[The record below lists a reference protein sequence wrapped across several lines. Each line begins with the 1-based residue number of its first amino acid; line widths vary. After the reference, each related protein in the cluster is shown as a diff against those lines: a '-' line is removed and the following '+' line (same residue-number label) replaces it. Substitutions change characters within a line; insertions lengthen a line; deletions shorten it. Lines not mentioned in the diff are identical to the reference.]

1 MPTPAPQDS
10 PRPTPQDTGAAPA
23 GREYPRVS
31 LRSWTQQM
39 DAYTG
44 PDTLLDFN
52 QVDNVCI
59 DLTEANSS
67 GQAQLL
73 MQRPTRLS
81 TMIHHDSPA
90 YDRAVRSARALRT
103 KIHELSVGHG
113 LDAAYLAAGTASW
126 LADPVV
132 DGLRR
137 FIAPVL
143 LAPVSVK
150 LRPDHKDFEL
160 HIVGPAHLNPALV
173 RRLREDHGV
182 ELATAEMSR
191 LAYGTRKL
199 DPAPVLE
206 TLRQLGADV
215 PGMHVEHQ
223 LVVSTF
229 ADLHDRPADEH
240 VVARTQLVADL
251 ARLKNPEVGK
261 LPVARALDNRAPAR
275 DRRDPAD
282 ELLLTDLDANQQEVV
297 DLAEQGES
305 FVVGTPVGTA
315 AVDTVVST
323 VGALVHR
330 GRSVLVLGES
340 RTTLAAFTRAWNRT
354 GLDSLVLPLG
364 SHLSPDD
371 VAERL
376 VRAVARNE
384 RAEQPQTEQIREVLQ
399 RSREQLRVH
408 EESLHALRPRWQ
420 ASPYEAMQAL
430 AELTAREPGPQT
442 AVRFRRS
449 VLDAVS
455 HRGEVQRQLRRAAT
469 LGAFD
474 AGTLA
479 GPWHGAR
486 LVNDDEA
493 RQAHDLAKSLLLEL
507 TTLTT
512 AMRHVL
518 GVSGLRVG
526 TTVAEWEQQLELVID
541 VGDSLAYLT
550 PDIYDRPVTDL
561 IAATASASWRR
572 EHGIDL
578 SGLQRSRLRKAAK
591 EYIRPGVHLSDL
603 HAALVKVQSERERWR
618 RWATTLEQPAVSD
631 RAEETLR
638 THRRFREDL
647 EGLAIALE
655 GSATAARLENA
666 TVDELQQILDDLIND
681 EAHLTTLPERT
692 VLLDDLRARGLGE
705 FLEDLE
711 ARGVPAERVN
721 DELELAWWQSVL
733 EAMISG
739 DDFVAM
745 PDGSELRRVE
755 SAFRRADSAHI
766 ASAPAR
772 LEHGLATRWAH
783 DARRHPREARVLRDM
798 LRSGRVRTEEL
809 DRVQHLTPSLV
820 PVWTASPLVL
830 TATLGEEQ
838 EVDTVVVLDAESTPL
853 AATLPAIARA
863 RQVIAFGDRHAGGPQ
878 PFTVAPHI
886 AAREV
891 PQPVAEIDSAY
902 EALSRVV
909 DSRSLTSVR
918 RPLDPR
924 LFRYL
929 NDAFYD
935 GALTRVPYASELMG
949 ATTGMSAEYVV
960 DGVGVLTAGSE
971 GVQAPAAE
979 VQRTVDLVFAHAA
992 RHPERSLAVVTASA
1006 MHAARVAQ
1014 AVQRRLRESGES
1026 AEFFAPG
1033 PESFRVVELHR
1044 AAGIERDTVIF
1055 SLGFGRTTSGRST
1068 PHLGALSERDGRQ
1081 AFVRGMTRS
1090 RRHTHIVTS
1099 IHPRDTEPRR
1109 LQYGAKDMY
1118 HMLEVLFGEETTSE
1132 RAVVTAEDTDAAP
1145 DALVGDLARRLRA
1158 AGATVHTGYAHAVDM
1173 AAHAEAESLSA
1184 GAVLQRSAPDAP
1196 VRIPVAM
1203 RSDGSQRSRALSVRE
1218 RSRLIPQ
1225 QLERAGWNYV
1235 SLWSV
1240 EVFTDPQTVAGLVQR
1255 YLGLV
1260 GPDRD
1265 GSGGVTRSVAA
1276 AGPVDRGATGTTPR
1290 GTTPRSTPDR
1300 DR

>member
-1 MPTPAPQDS
+1 MPTPQDS
-10 PRPTPQDTGAAPA
+10 PRPTPQDTDAMQGP
-23 GREYPRVS
+23 REHPRVS
-31 LRSWTQQM
+31 LRAWTQQM

-81 TMIHHDSPA
+81 TMIHQNTPA

-126 LADPVV
+126 LADPVA

-143 LAPVSVK
+143 LAPVTVK

-206 TLRQLGADV
+206 TLRQLAVEV

-229 ADLHDRPADEH
+229 ADLHERPADEH
-240 VVARTQLVADL
+240 VVARTRLVQDL
-251 ARLKNPEVGK
+251 ARLKNSEVGK
-261 LPVARALDNRAPAR
+261 LPVVHALTNDAPALDQ
-275 DRRDPAD
+275 RDPAD

-297 DLAEQGES
+297 DLAEQGKS

-340 RTTLAAFTRAWNRT
+340 RTTLAAFNRAWNRT

-384 RAEQPQTEQIREVLQ
+384 RTQEPHTEPIREALQ
-399 RSREQLRVH
+399 RTREQLRVH
-408 EESLHALRPRWQ
+408 EESLHTRRPRWQ

-430 AELTAREPGPQT
+430 AELTARDPGPQT
-442 AVRFRRS
+442 TVRFRRS

-455 HRGEVQRQLRRAAT
+455 HRGEVRRQLQRAAA

-474 AGTLA
+474 PATLA

-507 TTLTT
+507 TTLST

-526 TTVAEWEQQLELVID
+526 STIAEWEQQLELVID
-541 VGDSLAYLT
+541 VGNSLRHLT

-572 EHGIDL
+572 DHEIEL

-603 HAALVKVQSERERWR
+603 HAALVKVQSERDRWR
-618 RWATTLEQPAVSD
+618 QWATTLEQPAVSD

-655 GSATAARLENA
+655 GSVTAARLETA
-666 TVDELQQILDDLIND
+666 TVDELQVILDELIND
-681 EAHLTTLPERT
+681 EAHLSTLPERT
-692 VLLDDLRARGLGE
+692 VLLEDLRARGLGE
-705 FLEDLE
+705 FLADLE
-711 ARGVPAERVN
+711 SRGVPAEQVD

-745 PDGSELRRVE
+745 PDGSQLRRTE

-766 ASAPAR
+766 AAAPAR
-772 LEHGLATRWAH
+772 LEHELATRWAR
-783 DARRHPREARVLRDM
+783 DAKRFPREARTLRDM

-809 DRVQHLTPSLV
+809 DRVQRLTPSLV

-830 TATLGEEQ
+830 TATLGDEQ
-838 EVDTVVVLDAESTPL
+838 AVDAVVILDAESTPL
-853 AATLPAIARA
+853 AATLPAVVKAE
-863 RQVIAFGDRHAGGPQ
+863 QVIAFGDPHAGGPQ
-878 PFTVAPHI
+878 PFTVAPRVG
-886 AAREV
+886 AQDT
-891 PQPVAEIDSAY
+891 PQPVTEVDSAF
-902 EALSRVV
+902 ETLSRVV

-918 RPLDPR
+918 RPMDPR
-924 LFRYL
+924 LFSYL
-929 NDAFYD
+929 NEAFYD

-949 ATTGMSAEYVV
+949 ATTGLSAEYVV

-1033 PESFRVVELHR
+1033 HESFRVVELHR

-1068 PHLGALSERDGRQ
+1068 PQLGSLSERDGRQ

-1099 IHPRDTEPRR
+1099 IHPKDTELRR
-1109 LQYGAKDMY
+1109 LQHGAKDMY

-1132 RAVVTAEDTDAAP
+1132 RAPAPVDDPGAAT
-1145 DALVGDLARRLRA
+1145 DALVADLARRLRA

-1173 AAHAEAESLSA
+1173 AAHADAESLSA
-1184 GAVLQRSAPDAP
+1184 GAVLHRGDDDAP
-1196 VRIPVAM
+1196 VRIPVALQ
-1203 RSDGSQRSRALSVRE
+1203 SDGSDRSRALSVRE

-1225 QLERAGWNYV
+1225 HLERAGWNYV

-1255 YLGLV
+1255 YLGLP
-1260 GPDRD
+1260 GGEA
-1265 GSGGVTRSVAA
+1265 GSAA
-1276 AGPVDRGATGTTPR
+1276 AQAPGAGQGSADRVG
-1290 GTTPRSTPDR
+1290 
-1300 DR
+1300 

>member
-1 MPTPAPQDS
+1 MPTPQDS
-10 PRPTPQDTGAAPA
+10 PRPTPQDTDAMQGP
-23 GREYPRVS
+23 REHPRVS
-31 LRSWTQQM
+31 LRAWTQQM

-81 TMIHHDSPA
+81 TMIHQNTPA

-126 LADPVV
+126 LADPVA

-143 LAPVSVK
+143 LAPVTVK

-206 TLRQLGADV
+206 TLRQLAVEV

-229 ADLHDRPADEH
+229 ADLHERPADEH
-240 VVARTQLVADL
+240 VVARTRLVQDL
-251 ARLKNPEVGK
+251 ARLKNSEVGK
-261 LPVARALDNRAPAR
+261 LPVVHALTNDAPALDQ
-275 DRRDPAD
+275 RDPAD

-297 DLAEQGES
+297 DLAEQGKT

-340 RTTLAAFTRAWNRT
+340 RTTLAAFNRAWNRT

-384 RAEQPQTEQIREVLQ
+384 RTQEPHTEPIREALQ
-399 RSREQLRVH
+399 RTREQLRVH
-408 EESLHALRPRWQ
+408 EESLHTRRPRWQ

-430 AELTAREPGPQT
+430 AELTARDPGPQT
-442 AVRFRRS
+442 TVRFRRS

-455 HRGEVQRQLRRAAT
+455 HRGEVRRQLQRAAA

-474 AGTLA
+474 PATLA

-507 TTLTT
+507 TTLST

-526 TTVAEWEQQLELVID
+526 STIAEWEQQLELVID
-541 VGDSLAYLT
+541 VGNSLRHLT

-572 EHGIDL
+572 DHEIEL

-603 HAALVKVQSERERWR
+603 HAALVKVQSERDRWR
-618 RWATTLEQPAVSD
+618 QWATTLEQPAVSD

-655 GSATAARLENA
+655 GSVTAARLETA
-666 TVDELQQILDDLIND
+666 TVDELQVILDELIND
-681 EAHLTTLPERT
+681 EAHLSTLPERT
-692 VLLDDLRARGLGE
+692 VLLEDLRARGLGE
-705 FLEDLE
+705 FLADLE
-711 ARGVPAERVN
+711 SRGVPAEQVD

-745 PDGSELRRVE
+745 PDGSQLRRTE

-766 ASAPAR
+766 AAAPAR
-772 LEHGLATRWAH
+772 LEHELATRWAR
-783 DARRHPREARVLRDM
+783 DAKRFPREARTLRDM

-809 DRVQHLTPSLV
+809 DRVQRLTPSLV

-830 TATLGEEQ
+830 TATLGDEQ
-838 EVDTVVVLDAESTPL
+838 AVDAVVILDAESTPL
-853 AATLPAIARA
+853 AATLPAVVKAE
-863 RQVIAFGDRHAGGPQ
+863 QVIAFGDPHAGGPQ
-878 PFTVAPHI
+878 PFTVAPRVS
-886 AAREV
+886 ARDT
-891 PQPVAEIDSAY
+891 PQPVTEVDSAF
-902 EALSRVV
+902 ETLSRVV

-918 RPLDPR
+918 RPMDPR
-924 LFRYL
+924 LFSYL
-929 NDAFYD
+929 NEAFYD

-949 ATTGMSAEYVV
+949 ATTGLSAEYVV

-1033 PESFRVVELHR
+1033 HESFRVVELHR

-1068 PHLGALSERDGRQ
+1068 PQLGSLSERDGRQ

-1099 IHPRDTEPRR
+1099 IHPKDTELRR
-1109 LQYGAKDMY
+1109 LQHGAKDMY

-1132 RAVVTAEDTDAAP
+1132 RAPAPVDDPGAAT
-1145 DALVGDLARRLRA
+1145 DALVADLARRLRA

-1173 AAHAEAESLSA
+1173 AAHADAESLSA
-1184 GAVLQRSAPDAP
+1184 GAVLHRGDDDAP
-1196 VRIPVAM
+1196 VRIPVALQ
-1203 RSDGSQRSRALSVRE
+1203 SDGSDRSRALSVRE

-1225 QLERAGWNYV
+1225 HLERAGWNYV

-1255 YLGLV
+1255 YLGL
-1260 GPDRD
+1260 
-1265 GSGGVTRSVAA
+1265 SGGVAGAA
-1276 AGPVDRGATGTTPR
+1276 AAPAPGAGQGSADRVG
-1290 GTTPRSTPDR
+1290 
-1300 DR
+1300 

>member
-1 MPTPAPQDS
+1 MPTPQDS
-10 PRPTPQDTGAAPA
+10 PRPTPQDTDAMQGP
-23 GREYPRVS
+23 REHPRVS
-31 LRSWTQQM
+31 LRAWTQQM

-81 TMIHHDSPA
+81 TMIHQNTPA

-126 LADPVV
+126 LADPVA

-143 LAPVSVK
+143 LAPVTVK

-206 TLRQLGADV
+206 TLRQLAVEV

-229 ADLHDRPADEH
+229 ADLHERPADEH
-240 VVARTQLVADL
+240 VVARTRLVQDL
-251 ARLKNPEVGK
+251 ARLKNSEVGK
-261 LPVARALDNRAPAR
+261 LPVVHALTNDAPALDQ
-275 DRRDPAD
+275 RDPAD

-297 DLAEQGES
+297 DLAEQGKS

-340 RTTLAAFTRAWNRT
+340 RTTLAAFNRAWNRT

-384 RAEQPQTEQIREVLQ
+384 RTQEPHTEPIREALQ
-399 RSREQLRVH
+399 RTREQLRVH
-408 EESLHALRPRWQ
+408 EESLHTRRPRWQ

-430 AELTAREPGPQT
+430 AELTARDPGPQT
-442 AVRFRRS
+442 TVRFRRS

-455 HRGEVQRQLRRAAT
+455 HRGEVRRQLQRAAA

-474 AGTLA
+474 PATLA

-507 TTLTT
+507 TTLST

-526 TTVAEWEQQLELVID
+526 STIAEWEQQLELVID
-541 VGDSLAYLT
+541 VGNSLRHLT

-572 EHGIDL
+572 DHEIEL

-603 HAALVKVQSERERWR
+603 HAALVKVQSERDRWR
-618 RWATTLEQPAVSD
+618 QWATTLEQPAVSD

-655 GSATAARLENA
+655 GSVTAARLETA
-666 TVDELQQILDDLIND
+666 TVDELQVILDELIND
-681 EAHLTTLPERT
+681 EAHLSTLPERT
-692 VLLDDLRARGLGE
+692 VLLEDLRARGLGE
-705 FLEDLE
+705 FLADLE
-711 ARGVPAERVN
+711 SRGVPAEQVD

-745 PDGSELRRVE
+745 PDGSQLRRTE

-766 ASAPAR
+766 AAAPAR
-772 LEHGLATRWAH
+772 LEHELATRWAR
-783 DARRHPREARVLRDM
+783 DAKRFPREARTLRDM

-809 DRVQHLTPSLV
+809 DRVQRLTPSLV

-830 TATLGEEQ
+830 TATLGDEQ
-838 EVDTVVVLDAESTPL
+838 AVDAVVILDAESTPL
-853 AATLPAIARA
+853 AATLPAVVKAE
-863 RQVIAFGDRHAGGPQ
+863 QVIAFGDPHAGGPQ
-878 PFTVAPHI
+878 PFTVAPRVS
-886 AAREV
+886 ARDT
-891 PQPVAEIDSAY
+891 PQPVTEVDSAF
-902 EALSRVV
+902 ETLSRVV

-918 RPLDPR
+918 RPMDPR
-924 LFRYL
+924 LFSYL
-929 NDAFYD
+929 NEAFYD

-949 ATTGMSAEYVV
+949 ATTGLSAEYVV

-1033 PESFRVVELHR
+1033 HESFRVVELHR

-1068 PHLGALSERDGRQ
+1068 PQLGSLSERDGRQ

-1099 IHPRDTEPRR
+1099 IHPKDTELRR
-1109 LQYGAKDMY
+1109 LQHGAKDMY

-1132 RAVVTAEDTDAAP
+1132 RAPAPVDDPGAAT
-1145 DALVGDLARRLRA
+1145 DALVADLARRLRA

-1173 AAHAEAESLSA
+1173 AAHADAESLSA
-1184 GAVLQRSAPDAP
+1184 GAVLHRGDDDAP
-1196 VRIPVAM
+1196 VRIPVALQ
-1203 RSDGSQRSRALSVRE
+1203 SDGSDRSRALSVRE
-1218 RSRLIPQ
+1218 RFRLIPQ
-1225 QLERAGWNYV
+1225 HLERAGWNYV

-1255 YLGLV
+1255 YLGL
-1260 GPDRD
+1260 
-1265 GSGGVTRSVAA
+1265 SGGVAGAA
-1276 AGPVDRGATGTTPR
+1276 AAPAPGAGQGSADRVG
-1290 GTTPRSTPDR
+1290 
-1300 DR
+1300 

>member
-1 MPTPAPQDS
+1 MPTPQDS
-10 PRPTPQDTGAAPA
+10 PRPTPQDTDAMQGP
-23 GREYPRVS
+23 REHPRVS
-31 LRSWTQQM
+31 LRAWTQQM

-81 TMIHHDSPA
+81 TMIHQNTPA

-126 LADPVV
+126 LADPVA

-143 LAPVSVK
+143 LAPVTVK

-206 TLRQLGADV
+206 TLRQLAVEV

-229 ADLHDRPADEH
+229 ADLHERPADEH
-240 VVARTQLVADL
+240 VVARTRLVQDL
-251 ARLKNPEVGK
+251 ARLKNSEVGK
-261 LPVARALDNRAPAR
+261 LPVVHTLTNDAPALDQ
-275 DRRDPAD
+275 RDPAD

-297 DLAEQGES
+297 DLAEQGKS

-340 RTTLAAFTRAWNRT
+340 RTTLAAFNRAWNRT

-384 RAEQPQTEQIREVLQ
+384 RTQEPHTEPIREALQ
-399 RSREQLRVH
+399 RTREQLRVH
-408 EESLHALRPRWQ
+408 EESLHTRRPRWQ

-430 AELTAREPGPQT
+430 AELTARDPGPQT
-442 AVRFRRS
+442 TVRFRRS

-455 HRGEVQRQLRRAAT
+455 HRGEVRRQLQRAAA

-474 AGTLA
+474 PATLA

-507 TTLTT
+507 TTLST

-526 TTVAEWEQQLELVID
+526 STIAEWEQQLELVID
-541 VGDSLAYLT
+541 VGNSLRHLT

-572 EHGIDL
+572 DHEIEL

-603 HAALVKVQSERERWR
+603 HAALVKVQSERDRWR
-618 RWATTLEQPAVSD
+618 QWATTLEQPAVSD

-655 GSATAARLENA
+655 GSVTAARLETA
-666 TVDELQQILDDLIND
+666 TVDELQVILDELIND
-681 EAHLTTLPERT
+681 EAHLSTLPERT
-692 VLLDDLRARGLGE
+692 VLLEDLRARGLGE
-705 FLEDLE
+705 FLADLE
-711 ARGVPAERVN
+711 SRGVPAEQVD

-745 PDGSELRRVE
+745 PDGSQLRRTE

-766 ASAPAR
+766 AAAPAR
-772 LEHGLATRWAH
+772 LEHELATRWAR
-783 DARRHPREARVLRDM
+783 DAKRFPREARTLRDM
-798 LRSGRVRTEEL
+798 LRSGRARTEEL
-809 DRVQHLTPSLV
+809 DRVQRLTPSLV

-830 TATLGEEQ
+830 TATLGDEQ
-838 EVDTVVVLDAESTPL
+838 AVDAVVILDAESTPL
-853 AATLPAIARA
+853 AATLPAVVKAE
-863 RQVIAFGDRHAGGPQ
+863 QVIAFGDPHAGGPQ
-878 PFTVAPHI
+878 PFTVAPRVS
-886 AAREV
+886 ARDT
-891 PQPVAEIDSAY
+891 PQPVTEVDSAF
-902 EALSRVV
+902 ETLSRVV

-918 RPLDPR
+918 RPMDPR
-924 LFRYL
+924 LFSYL
-929 NDAFYD
+929 NEAFYD

-949 ATTGMSAEYVV
+949 ATTGLSAEYVV

-1033 PESFRVVELHR
+1033 HESFRVVELHR

-1068 PHLGALSERDGRQ
+1068 PQLGSLSERDGRQ

-1099 IHPRDTEPRR
+1099 IHPKDTELRR
-1109 LQYGAKDMY
+1109 LQHGAKDMY

-1132 RAVVTAEDTDAAP
+1132 RAPAPVDDPGAAT
-1145 DALVGDLARRLRA
+1145 DALVADLARRLRA

-1173 AAHAEAESLSA
+1173 AAHADAESLSA
-1184 GAVLQRSAPDAP
+1184 GAVLHRGDDDAP
-1196 VRIPVAM
+1196 VRIPVALQ
-1203 RSDGSQRSRALSVRE
+1203 SDGSDRSRALSVRE

-1225 QLERAGWNYV
+1225 HLERAGWNYV

-1255 YLGLV
+1255 YLGLP
-1260 GPDRD
+1260 GGEA
-1265 GSGGVTRSVAA
+1265 GSAA
-1276 AGPVDRGATGTTPR
+1276 AQAPGAGQGSADRVG
-1290 GTTPRSTPDR
+1290 
-1300 DR
+1300 

>member
-1 MPTPAPQDS
+1 MQG
-10 PRPTPQDTGAAPA
+10 PR
-23 GREYPRVS
+23 EHPRVS
-31 LRSWTQQM
+31 LRAWTQQM

-81 TMIHHDSPA
+81 TMIHQNTPA

-126 LADPVV
+126 LADPVA

-143 LAPVSVK
+143 LAPVTVK

-206 TLRQLGADV
+206 TLRQLAVEV

-229 ADLHDRPADEH
+229 ADLHERPADEH
-240 VVARTQLVADL
+240 VVARTRLVQDL
-251 ARLKNPEVGK
+251 ARLKNSEVGK
-261 LPVARALDNRAPAR
+261 LPVVHALTNDAPALDQ
-275 DRRDPAD
+275 RDPAD

-297 DLAEQGES
+297 DLAEQGKS

-340 RTTLAAFTRAWNRT
+340 RTTLAAFNRAWNRT

-384 RAEQPQTEQIREVLQ
+384 RTQEPHTEPIREALQ
-399 RSREQLRVH
+399 RTREQLRVH
-408 EESLHALRPRWQ
+408 EESLHTRRPRWQ

-430 AELTAREPGPQT
+430 AELTARDPGPQT
-442 AVRFRRS
+442 TVRFRRS

-455 HRGEVQRQLRRAAT
+455 HRGEVRRQLQRAAA

-474 AGTLA
+474 PATLA

-507 TTLTT
+507 TTLST

-526 TTVAEWEQQLELVID
+526 STIAEWEQQLELVID
-541 VGDSLAYLT
+541 VGNSLRHLT

-572 EHGIDL
+572 DHEIEL

-603 HAALVKVQSERERWR
+603 HAALVKVQSERDRWR
-618 RWATTLEQPAVSD
+618 QWATTLEQPAVSD

-655 GSATAARLENA
+655 GSVTAARLETA
-666 TVDELQQILDDLIND
+666 TVDELQVILDELIND
-681 EAHLTTLPERT
+681 EAHLSTLPERT
-692 VLLDDLRARGLGE
+692 VLLEDLRARGLGE
-705 FLEDLE
+705 FLADLE
-711 ARGVPAERVN
+711 SRGVPAEQVD

-745 PDGSELRRVE
+745 PDGSQLRRTE

-766 ASAPAR
+766 AAAPAR
-772 LEHGLATRWAH
+772 LEHELATRWAR
-783 DARRHPREARVLRDM
+783 DAKRFPREARTLRDM
-798 LRSGRVRTEEL
+798 LRSGRARTEEL
-809 DRVQHLTPSLV
+809 DRVQRLTPSLV

-830 TATLGEEQ
+830 TATLGDEQ
-838 EVDTVVVLDAESTPL
+838 AVDAVVILDAESTPL
-853 AATLPAIARA
+853 AATLPAVVKAE
-863 RQVIAFGDRHAGGPQ
+863 QVIAFGDPHAGGPQ
-878 PFTVAPHI
+878 PFTVAPRVS
-886 AAREV
+886 ARDT
-891 PQPVAEIDSAY
+891 PQPVTEVDSAF
-902 EALSRVV
+902 ETLSRVV

-918 RPLDPR
+918 RPMDPR
-924 LFRYL
+924 LFSYL
-929 NDAFYD
+929 NEAFYD

-949 ATTGMSAEYVV
+949 ATTGLSAEYVV

-1033 PESFRVVELHR
+1033 HESFRVVELHR

-1068 PHLGALSERDGRQ
+1068 PQLGSLSERDGRQ

-1099 IHPRDTEPRR
+1099 IHPKDTELRR
-1109 LQYGAKDMY
+1109 LQHGAKDMY

-1132 RAVVTAEDTDAAP
+1132 RAPAPVDDPGAAT
-1145 DALVGDLARRLRA
+1145 DALVADLARRLRA

-1173 AAHAEAESLSA
+1173 AAHADAESLSA
-1184 GAVLQRSAPDAP
+1184 GAVLHRGDDDAP
-1196 VRIPVAM
+1196 VRIPVALQ
-1203 RSDGSQRSRALSVRE
+1203 SDGSDRSRALSVRE

-1225 QLERAGWNYV
+1225 HLERAGWNYV

-1255 YLGLV
+1255 YLGL
-1260 GPDRD
+1260 
-1265 GSGGVTRSVAA
+1265 SGGVAGAA
-1276 AGPVDRGATGTTPR
+1276 AAPAPGAGQGSADRVG
-1290 GTTPRSTPDR
+1290 
-1300 DR
+1300 

>member
-1 MPTPAPQDS
+1 MPTPQDS
-10 PRPTPQDTGAAPA
+10 PRPTPQDTDATPGPQ
-23 GREYPRVS
+23 EHPRVS
-31 LRSWTQQM
+31 LRAWAQQM

-81 TMIHHDSPA
+81 TMIHQNTPA

-126 LADPVV
+126 LADPVA

-143 LAPVSVK
+143 LAPVTVK

-206 TLRQLGADV
+206 TLRQLAVEV

-229 ADLHDRPADEH
+229 ADLHERPADEH
-240 VVARTQLVADL
+240 VVARTRLVQDL
-251 ARLKNPEVGK
+251 ARLKNSEVGK
-261 LPVARALDNRAPAR
+261 LPVVHALTNDAPALDQ
-275 DRRDPAD
+275 RDPAD

-297 DLAEQGES
+297 DLAEQGKS

-340 RTTLAAFTRAWNRT
+340 RTTLAAFNRAWNRT

-384 RAEQPQTEQIREVLQ
+384 RTQEPHTEPIREALQ
-399 RSREQLRVH
+399 RTREQLRVH
-408 EESLHALRPRWQ
+408 EESLHTRRPRWQ

-430 AELTAREPGPQT
+430 AELTARDPGPQT
-442 AVRFRRS
+442 TVRFRRS

-455 HRGEVQRQLRRAAT
+455 HRGEVRRQLQRAAA

-474 AGTLA
+474 PATLA

-507 TTLTT
+507 TTLST

-526 TTVAEWEQQLELVID
+526 STIAEWEQQLELVID
-541 VGDSLAYLT
+541 VGNSLRHLT

-572 EHGIDL
+572 DHEISL

-603 HAALVKVQSERERWR
+603 HAALVKVQSERDRWR
-618 RWATTLEQPAVSD
+618 QWATTLEQPAVSD

-655 GSATAARLENA
+655 GSVTAARLETA
-666 TVDELQQILDDLIND
+666 TVDELQVILDELIND
-681 EAHLTTLPERT
+681 EAHLSTLPERT
-692 VLLDDLRARGLGE
+692 VLLEDLRARGLGE
-705 FLEDLE
+705 FLADLE
-711 ARGVPAERVN
+711 SRGVPAEQVD

-745 PDGSELRRVE
+745 PDGSQLRRTE

-766 ASAPAR
+766 AAAPAR
-772 LEHGLATRWAH
+772 LEHELATRWAR
-783 DARRHPREARVLRDM
+783 DAKRFPREARTLRDM
-798 LRSGRVRTEEL
+798 LRSGRARTEEL
-809 DRVQHLTPSLV
+809 DRVQRLTPSLV

-830 TATLGEEQ
+830 TATLGDEQ
-838 EVDTVVVLDAESTPL
+838 AVDAVVILDAESTPL
-853 AATLPAIARA
+853 AATLPAVVKAE
-863 RQVIAFGDRHAGGPQ
+863 QVIAFGDPHAGGPQ
-878 PFTVAPHI
+878 LFTVAPRVS
-886 AAREV
+886 ARDT
-891 PQPVAEIDSAY
+891 PQPVTEVDSAF
-902 EALSRVV
+902 ETLSRVV

-918 RPLDPR
+918 RPMDPR
-924 LFRYL
+924 LFSYL
-929 NDAFYD
+929 NEAFYD

-949 ATTGMSAEYVV
+949 ATTGLSAEYVV

-1033 PESFRVVELHR
+1033 HESFRVVELHR

-1068 PHLGALSERDGRQ
+1068 PQLGSLSERDGRQ

-1099 IHPRDTEPRR
+1099 IHPKDTELRR
-1109 LQYGAKDMY
+1109 LQHGAKDMY

-1132 RAVVTAEDTDAAP
+1132 RAPAPVDDPGDAT
-1145 DALVGDLARRLRA
+1145 DALVADLARRLRA

-1173 AAHAEAESLSA
+1173 AAHADAESLSA
-1184 GAVLQRSAPDAP
+1184 GAVLHRGDDDAP
-1196 VRIPVAM
+1196 VRIPVALQ
-1203 RSDGSQRSRALSVRE
+1203 SDGSDRSRALSVRE

-1225 QLERAGWNYV
+1225 HLERAGWNYV

-1255 YLGLV
+1255 YLGL
-1260 GPDRD
+1260 
-1265 GSGGVTRSVAA
+1265 SGGVAGAA
-1276 AGPVDRGATGTTPR
+1276 AAPAPGAGQGSADRVG
-1290 GTTPRSTPDR
+1290 
-1300 DR
+1300 

>member
-1 MPTPAPQDS
+1 MPTPQDS
-10 PRPTPQDTGAAPA
+10 PRPTPQDTDAAQGP
-23 GREYPRVS
+23 REHPRVS
-31 LRSWTQQM
+31 LRAWTQQM

-81 TMIHHDSPA
+81 TMIHQNTPA

-126 LADPVV
+126 LADPVA

-143 LAPVSVK
+143 LAPVTVK

-206 TLRQLGADV
+206 TLRQLAVEV

-229 ADLHDRPADEH
+229 ADLHERPADEH
-240 VVARTQLVADL
+240 VVARTRLVQDL
-251 ARLKNPEVGK
+251 ARLKNSEVGK
-261 LPVARALDNRAPAR
+261 LPVVHALTNDAPALDQ
-275 DRRDPAD
+275 RDPAD

-297 DLAEQGES
+297 DLAEQGKS

-340 RTTLAAFTRAWNRT
+340 RTTLAAFNRAWNRT

-384 RAEQPQTEQIREVLQ
+384 RTQEPHTEPIREALQ
-399 RSREQLRVH
+399 RTREQLRVH
-408 EESLHALRPRWQ
+408 EESLHTRRPRWQ

-430 AELTAREPGPQT
+430 AELTARDPGPQT
-442 AVRFRRS
+442 TVRFRRS

-455 HRGEVQRQLRRAAT
+455 HRGEVRRQLQRAAA

-474 AGTLA
+474 PATLA

-507 TTLTT
+507 TTLST

-526 TTVAEWEQQLELVID
+526 STIAEWEQQLELVID
-541 VGDSLAYLT
+541 VGNSLRHLT

-572 EHGIDL
+572 DHEIEL

-603 HAALVKVQSERERWR
+603 HAALVKVQSERDRWR
-618 RWATTLEQPAVSD
+618 QWATTLEQPAVSD

-655 GSATAARLENA
+655 GSVTAARLETA
-666 TVDELQQILDDLIND
+666 TVDELQVILDELIND
-681 EAHLTTLPERT
+681 EAHLSTLPERT
-692 VLLDDLRARGLGE
+692 VLLEDLRARGLGE
-705 FLEDLE
+705 FLADLE
-711 ARGVPAERVN
+711 SRGVPAEQVD

-745 PDGSELRRVE
+745 PDGSQLRRTE

-766 ASAPAR
+766 AAAPAR
-772 LEHGLATRWAH
+772 LEHELATRWAR
-783 DARRHPREARVLRDM
+783 DAKRFPREARTLRDM

-809 DRVQHLTPSLV
+809 DRVQRLTPSLV

-830 TATLGEEQ
+830 TATLGDEQ
-838 EVDTVVVLDAESTPL
+838 AVDAVVILDAESTPL
-853 AATLPAIARA
+853 AATLPAVVKAE
-863 RQVIAFGDRHAGGPQ
+863 QVIAFGDPHAGGPQ
-878 PFTVAPHI
+878 PFTVAPRVS
-886 AAREV
+886 ARDT
-891 PQPVAEIDSAY
+891 PQPVTEVDSAF
-902 EALSRVV
+902 ETLSRVV

-918 RPLDPR
+918 RPMDPR
-924 LFRYL
+924 LFSYL
-929 NDAFYD
+929 NEAFYD

-949 ATTGMSAEYVV
+949 ATTGLSAEYVV

-1033 PESFRVVELHR
+1033 HESFRVVELHR

-1068 PHLGALSERDGRQ
+1068 PQLGSLSERDGRQ

-1099 IHPRDTEPRR
+1099 IHPKDTELRR
-1109 LQYGAKDMY
+1109 LQHGAKDMY

-1132 RAVVTAEDTDAAP
+1132 RAPAPVDDPGAAT
-1145 DALVGDLARRLRA
+1145 DALVADLARRLRA

-1173 AAHAEAESLSA
+1173 AAHADAESLSA
-1184 GAVLQRSAPDAP
+1184 GAVLHRGDDDAP
-1196 VRIPVAM
+1196 VRIPVALQ
-1203 RSDGSQRSRALSVRE
+1203 SDGSDRSRALSVRE

-1225 QLERAGWNYV
+1225 HLERAGWNYV

-1255 YLGLV
+1255 YLGL
-1260 GPDRD
+1260 
-1265 GSGGVTRSVAA
+1265 SGGVAGAA
-1276 AGPVDRGATGTTPR
+1276 AAPAPGAGQGSADRVG
-1290 GTTPRSTPDR
+1290 
-1300 DR
+1300 

>member
-1 MPTPAPQDS
+1 MPTPQDS
-10 PRPTPQDTGAAPA
+10 PRPTPQDTDAMQGP
-23 GREYPRVS
+23 REHPRVS
-31 LRSWTQQM
+31 LRAWTQQM

-81 TMIHHDSPA
+81 TMIHQNTPA

-126 LADPVV
+126 LADPVA

-143 LAPVSVK
+143 LAPVTVK

-182 ELATAEMSR
+182 ELTTAEMSR

-206 TLRQLGADV
+206 TLRQLAVEV
-215 PGMHVEHQ
+215 PGMHLEHQ

-229 ADLHDRPADEH
+229 ADLHERPADEH
-240 VVARTQLVADL
+240 VVARTRLVQDL
-251 ARLKNPEVGK
+251 ARLKNSEVGK
-261 LPVARALDNRAPAR
+261 LPVVHTLTNDAPALDQ
-275 DRRDPAD
+275 RDPAD

-297 DLAEQGES
+297 DLAEQGKT

-340 RTTLAAFTRAWNRT
+340 RTTLAAFNRAWNRT

-384 RAEQPQTEQIREVLQ
+384 RTQEPHTEPIREALQ
-399 RSREQLRVH
+399 RTREQLRVH
-408 EESLHALRPRWQ
+408 EESLHTRRPRWQ

-430 AELTAREPGPQT
+430 AELTARDPGPQT
-442 AVRFRRS
+442 TVRFRRS

-455 HRGEVQRQLRRAAT
+455 HRGEVRRQLQRAAA

-474 AGTLA
+474 PATLA

-507 TTLTT
+507 TTLST

-526 TTVAEWEQQLELVID
+526 STIAEWEQQLELVID
-541 VGDSLAYLT
+541 VGNSLRHLT

-572 EHGIDL
+572 DHEIEL

-603 HAALVKVQSERERWR
+603 HAALVKVQSERDRWR
-618 RWATTLEQPAVSD
+618 QWATTLEQPAVSD

-655 GSATAARLENA
+655 GSVTAARLETA
-666 TVDELQQILDDLIND
+666 TVDELQVILDELIND
-681 EAHLTTLPERT
+681 EAHLSTLPERT
-692 VLLDDLRARGLGE
+692 VLLEDLRARGLGE
-705 FLEDLE
+705 FLADLE
-711 ARGVPAERVN
+711 SRGVPAEQVD

-745 PDGSELRRVE
+745 PDGSQLRRTE

-766 ASAPAR
+766 AAAPAR
-772 LEHGLATRWAH
+772 LEHELATRWAR
-783 DARRHPREARVLRDM
+783 DAKRFPREARTLRDM

-809 DRVQHLTPSLV
+809 DRVQRLTPSLV

-830 TATLGEEQ
+830 TATLGDEQ
-838 EVDTVVVLDAESTPL
+838 AVDAVVILDAESTPL
-853 AATLPAIARA
+853 AATLPAVVKAE
-863 RQVIAFGDRHAGGPQ
+863 QVIAFGDPHAGGPQ
-878 PFTVAPHI
+878 PFTVAPRVS
-886 AAREV
+886 ARDT
-891 PQPVAEIDSAY
+891 PQPVTEVDSAF
-902 EALSRVV
+902 ETLSRVV

-918 RPLDPR
+918 RPMDPR
-924 LFRYL
+924 LFSYL
-929 NDAFYD
+929 NEAFYD

-949 ATTGMSAEYVV
+949 ATTGLSAEYVV

-1033 PESFRVVELHR
+1033 HESFRVVELHR

-1068 PHLGALSERDGRQ
+1068 PQLGSLSERDGRQ

-1099 IHPRDTEPRR
+1099 IHPKDTELRR
-1109 LQYGAKDMY
+1109 LQHGAKDMY

-1132 RAVVTAEDTDAAP
+1132 RAPAPVDDPGAAT
-1145 DALVGDLARRLRA
+1145 DALVADLARRLRA

-1173 AAHAEAESLSA
+1173 AAHADAESLSA
-1184 GAVLQRSAPDAP
+1184 GAVLHRGDDDAP
-1196 VRIPVAM
+1196 VRIPVALQ
-1203 RSDGSQRSRALSVRE
+1203 SDGSDRSRALSVRE

-1225 QLERAGWNYV
+1225 HLERAGWNYV

-1255 YLGLV
+1255 YLGLP
-1260 GPDRD
+1260 GGEA
-1265 GSGGVTRSVAA
+1265 GSAA
-1276 AGPVDRGATGTTPR
+1276 AQAPGAGQGSADRVG
-1290 GTTPRSTPDR
+1290 
-1300 DR
+1300 

>member
-1 MPTPAPQDS
+1 MPTPQDS
-10 PRPTPQDTGAAPA
+10 PRPTPQDTDAMQGP
-23 GREYPRVS
+23 REHPRVS
-31 LRSWTQQM
+31 LRAWTQQM

-81 TMIHHDSPA
+81 TMIHQNTPA

-126 LADPVV
+126 LADPVA

-143 LAPVSVK
+143 LAPVTVK

-206 TLRQLGADV
+206 TLRQLAVEV

-229 ADLHDRPADEH
+229 ADLHERPADEH
-240 VVARTQLVADL
+240 VVARTRLVQDL
-251 ARLKNPEVGK
+251 ARLKNSEVGK
-261 LPVARALDNRAPAR
+261 LPVVHALTNDAPALDQ
-275 DRRDPAD
+275 RDPAD

-297 DLAEQGES
+297 DLAEQGKS

-340 RTTLAAFTRAWNRT
+340 RTTLAAFNRAWNRT

-384 RAEQPQTEQIREVLQ
+384 RTQEPHTEPIREALQ
-399 RSREQLRVH
+399 RTREQLRVH
-408 EESLHALRPRWQ
+408 EESLHTRRPRWQ

-430 AELTAREPGPQT
+430 AELTARDPGPQT
-442 AVRFRRS
+442 TVRFRRS

-455 HRGEVQRQLRRAAT
+455 HRGEVRRQLQRAAA

-474 AGTLA
+474 PATLA

-507 TTLTT
+507 TTLST

-526 TTVAEWEQQLELVID
+526 STIAEWEQQLELVID
-541 VGDSLAYLT
+541 VGNSLRHLT

-572 EHGIDL
+572 DHEIEL

-603 HAALVKVQSERERWR
+603 HAALVKVQSERDRWR
-618 RWATTLEQPAVSD
+618 QWATTLEQPAVSD

-655 GSATAARLENA
+655 GSVTAARLETA
-666 TVDELQQILDDLIND
+666 TVDELQVILDELIND
-681 EAHLTTLPERT
+681 EAHLSTLPERT
-692 VLLDDLRARGLGE
+692 VLLEDLRARGLGE
-705 FLEDLE
+705 FLADLE
-711 ARGVPAERVN
+711 SRGVPAEQVD

-745 PDGSELRRVE
+745 PDGSQLRRTE

-766 ASAPAR
+766 AAAPAR
-772 LEHGLATRWAH
+772 LEHELATRWAR
-783 DARRHPREARVLRDM
+783 DAKRFPREARTLRDM

-809 DRVQHLTPSLV
+809 DRVQRLTPSLV

-830 TATLGEEQ
+830 TATLGDEQ
-838 EVDTVVVLDAESTPL
+838 AVDAVVILDAESTPL
-853 AATLPAIARA
+853 AATLPAVVKAE
-863 RQVIAFGDRHAGGPQ
+863 QVIAFGDPHAGGPQ
-878 PFTVAPHI
+878 PFTVAPRVS
-886 AAREV
+886 ARDT
-891 PQPVAEIDSAY
+891 PQPVTEVDSAF
-902 EALSRVV
+902 ETLSRVV

-918 RPLDPR
+918 RPMDPR
-924 LFRYL
+924 LFSYL
-929 NDAFYD
+929 NEAFYD

-949 ATTGMSAEYVV
+949 ATTGLSAEYVV

-1033 PESFRVVELHR
+1033 HESFRVVELHR

-1068 PHLGALSERDGRQ
+1068 PQLGSLSERDGRQ

-1099 IHPRDTEPRR
+1099 IHPKDTELRR
-1109 LQYGAKDMY
+1109 LQHGAKDMY

-1132 RAVVTAEDTDAAP
+1132 RAPAPVDDPGAAT
-1145 DALVGDLARRLRA
+1145 DALVADLARRLRA

-1173 AAHAEAESLSA
+1173 AAHADAESLSA
-1184 GAVLQRSAPDAP
+1184 GAVLHRGDDDAP
-1196 VRIPVAM
+1196 VRIPVALQ
-1203 RSDGSQRSRALSVRE
+1203 SDGSDRSRALSVRE

-1225 QLERAGWNYV
+1225 HLERAGWNYV

-1255 YLGLV
+1255 YLGLP
-1260 GPDRD
+1260 GGEA
-1265 GSGGVTRSVAA
+1265 GSAA
-1276 AGPVDRGATGTTPR
+1276 AQAPGAGQGSADRVG
-1290 GTTPRSTPDR
+1290 
-1300 DR
+1300 

>member
-1 MPTPAPQDS
+1 MPTPQDS
-10 PRPTPQDTGAAPA
+10 PRPTPQDTDAMQGP
-23 GREYPRVS
+23 REHPRVS
-31 LRSWTQQM
+31 LRAWTQQM

-81 TMIHHDSPA
+81 TMIHQNTPA

-126 LADPVV
+126 LADPVA

-143 LAPVSVK
+143 LAPVTVK

-206 TLRQLGADV
+206 TLRQLAVEV

-229 ADLHDRPADEH
+229 ADLHERPADEH
-240 VVARTQLVADL
+240 VVARTRLVQDL
-251 ARLKNPEVGK
+251 ARLKNSEVGK
-261 LPVARALDNRAPAR
+261 LPVVHALTNDAPALDQ
-275 DRRDPAD
+275 RDPAD

-297 DLAEQGES
+297 DLAEQGKS

-340 RTTLAAFTRAWNRT
+340 RTTLAAFNRAWNRT

-384 RAEQPQTEQIREVLQ
+384 RTQEPHTEPIREALQ
-399 RSREQLRVH
+399 RTREQLRVH
-408 EESLHALRPRWQ
+408 EESLHTRRPRWQ

-430 AELTAREPGPQT
+430 AELTARDPGPQT
-442 AVRFRRS
+442 TVRFRRS

-455 HRGEVQRQLRRAAT
+455 HRGEVRRQLQRAAA

-474 AGTLA
+474 PATLA

-507 TTLTT
+507 TTLST

-526 TTVAEWEQQLELVID
+526 STIAEWEQQLELVID
-541 VGDSLAYLT
+541 VGNSLRHLT

-572 EHGIDL
+572 DHEIEL

-603 HAALVKVQSERERWR
+603 HAALVKVQSERDRWR
-618 RWATTLEQPAVSD
+618 QWATTLEQPAVSD

-655 GSATAARLENA
+655 GSVTAARLETA
-666 TVDELQQILDDLIND
+666 TVDELQVILDELIND
-681 EAHLTTLPERT
+681 EAHLSTLPERT
-692 VLLDDLRARGLGE
+692 VLLEDLRARGLGE
-705 FLEDLE
+705 FLADLE
-711 ARGVPAERVN
+711 SRGVPAEQVD

-745 PDGSELRRVE
+745 PDGSQLRRTE

-766 ASAPAR
+766 AAAPAR
-772 LEHGLATRWAH
+772 LEHELATRWAR
-783 DARRHPREARVLRDM
+783 DAKRFPREARTLRDM
-798 LRSGRVRTEEL
+798 LRSGRARTEEL
-809 DRVQHLTPSLV
+809 DRVQRLTPSLV

-830 TATLGEEQ
+830 TATLGDEQ
-838 EVDTVVVLDAESTPL
+838 AVDAVVILDAESTPL
-853 AATLPAIARA
+853 AATLPAVVKAE
-863 RQVIAFGDRHAGGPQ
+863 QVIAFGDPHAGGPQ
-878 PFTVAPHI
+878 PFTVAPRVS
-886 AAREV
+886 ARDT
-891 PQPVAEIDSAY
+891 PQPVTEVDSAF
-902 EALSRVV
+902 ETLSRVV

-918 RPLDPR
+918 RPMDPR
-924 LFRYL
+924 LFSYL
-929 NDAFYD
+929 NEAFYD

-949 ATTGMSAEYVV
+949 ATTGLSAEYVV

-1033 PESFRVVELHR
+1033 HESFRVVELHR

-1068 PHLGALSERDGRQ
+1068 PQLGSLSERDGRQ

-1099 IHPRDTEPRR
+1099 IHPKDTELRR
-1109 LQYGAKDMY
+1109 LQHGAKDMY

-1132 RAVVTAEDTDAAP
+1132 RAPAPVDDPGDAT
-1145 DALVGDLARRLRA
+1145 DALVADLARRLRA

-1173 AAHAEAESLSA
+1173 AAHADAESLSA
-1184 GAVLQRSAPDAP
+1184 GAVLHRGDDDAP
-1196 VRIPVAM
+1196 VRIPVALQ
-1203 RSDGSQRSRALSVRE
+1203 SDGSDRSRALSVRE

-1225 QLERAGWNYV
+1225 HLERAGWNYV

-1255 YLGLV
+1255 YLGL
-1260 GPDRD
+1260 
-1265 GSGGVTRSVAA
+1265 SGGVAGAA
-1276 AGPVDRGATGTTPR
+1276 AAPAPGAGQGSADRVG
-1290 GTTPRSTPDR
+1290 
-1300 DR
+1300 

>member
-1 MPTPAPQDS
+1 MPTPQDS
-10 PRPTPQDTGAAPA
+10 PRPTPQDTDATPGPQ
-23 GREYPRVS
+23 EHPRVS
-31 LRSWTQQM
+31 LRAWTQQM

-81 TMIHHDSPA
+81 TMIHQNTPA

-126 LADPVV
+126 LADPVA

-143 LAPVSVK
+143 LAPVTVK

-206 TLRQLGADV
+206 TLRQLAVEV

-229 ADLHDRPADEH
+229 ADLHERPADEH
-240 VVARTQLVADL
+240 VVARTRLVQDL
-251 ARLKNPEVGK
+251 ARLKNSEVGK
-261 LPVARALDNRAPAR
+261 LPVVHALTNDAPALDQ
-275 DRRDPAD
+275 RDPAD

-297 DLAEQGES
+297 DLAEQGKS

-340 RTTLAAFTRAWNRT
+340 RTTLAAFNRAWNRT

-384 RAEQPQTEQIREVLQ
+384 RTQEPHTEPIREALQ
-399 RSREQLRVH
+399 RTREQLRVH
-408 EESLHALRPRWQ
+408 EESLHTRRPRWQ

-430 AELTAREPGPQT
+430 AELTARDPGPQT
-442 AVRFRRS
+442 TVRFRRS

-455 HRGEVQRQLRRAAT
+455 HRGEVRRQLQRAAA

-474 AGTLA
+474 PATLA

-507 TTLTT
+507 TTLST

-526 TTVAEWEQQLELVID
+526 STIAEWEQQLELVID
-541 VGDSLAYLT
+541 VGNSLRHLT

-572 EHGIDL
+572 DHEIEL

-603 HAALVKVQSERERWR
+603 HAALVKVQSERDRWR
-618 RWATTLEQPAVSD
+618 QWATTLEQPAVSD

-655 GSATAARLENA
+655 GSVTAARLETA
-666 TVDELQQILDDLIND
+666 TVDELQVILDELIND
-681 EAHLTTLPERT
+681 EAHLSTLPERT
-692 VLLDDLRARGLGE
+692 VLLEDLRARGLGE
-705 FLEDLE
+705 FLADLE
-711 ARGVPAERVN
+711 SRGVPAEQVD

-745 PDGSELRRVE
+745 PDGSQLRRTE

-766 ASAPAR
+766 AAAPAR
-772 LEHGLATRWAH
+772 LEHELATRWAR
-783 DARRHPREARVLRDM
+783 DAKRFPREARTLRDM
-798 LRSGRVRTEEL
+798 LRSGRARTEEL

-830 TATLGEEQ
+830 TATLGDEQ
-838 EVDTVVVLDAESTPL
+838 AVDAVVILDAESTPL
-853 AATLPAIARA
+853 AATLPAVVKAE
-863 RQVIAFGDRHAGGPQ
+863 QVIAFGDPHAGGPQ
-878 PFTVAPHI
+878 PFTVAPRVS
-886 AAREV
+886 ARDT
-891 PQPVAEIDSAY
+891 PQPVTEVDSAF
-902 EALSRVV
+902 ETLSRVV

-918 RPLDPR
+918 RPMDPR
-924 LFRYL
+924 LFSYL
-929 NDAFYD
+929 NEAFYD

-949 ATTGMSAEYVV
+949 ATTGLSAEYVV

-1033 PESFRVVELHR
+1033 HESFRVVELHR

-1068 PHLGALSERDGRQ
+1068 PQLGSLSERDGRQ

-1099 IHPRDTEPRR
+1099 IHPKDTELRR
-1109 LQYGAKDMY
+1109 LQHGAKDMY

-1132 RAVVTAEDTDAAP
+1132 RAPAPVDDPGDAT
-1145 DALVGDLARRLRA
+1145 DALVADLARRLRA

-1173 AAHAEAESLSA
+1173 AAHADAESLSA
-1184 GAVLQRSAPDAP
+1184 GAVLHRGDDDAP
-1196 VRIPVAM
+1196 VRIPVALQ
-1203 RSDGSQRSRALSVRE
+1203 SDGSDRSRALSVRE

-1225 QLERAGWNYV
+1225 HLERAGWNYV

-1255 YLGLV
+1255 YLGL
-1260 GPDRD
+1260 
-1265 GSGGVTRSVAA
+1265 SGGVAGAA
-1276 AGPVDRGATGTTPR
+1276 AAPAPGAGQGSADRVG
-1290 GTTPRSTPDR
+1290 
-1300 DR
+1300 

>member
-1 MPTPAPQDS
+1 MPTPQDS
-10 PRPTPQDTGAAPA
+10 PRPTPQDTDAMQGP
-23 GREYPRVS
+23 REHPRVS
-31 LRSWTQQM
+31 LRAWTQQM

-81 TMIHHDSPA
+81 TMIHQNTPA

-126 LADPVV
+126 LADPVA

-143 LAPVSVK
+143 LAPVTVK

-182 ELATAEMSR
+182 ELTTAEMSR

-206 TLRQLGADV
+206 TLRQLAVEV

-229 ADLHDRPADEH
+229 ADLHERPADEH
-240 VVARTQLVADL
+240 VVARTRLVQDL
-251 ARLKNPEVGK
+251 ARLKNSEVGK
-261 LPVARALDNRAPAR
+261 LPVVHTLTNDAPALDQ
-275 DRRDPAD
+275 RDPAD

-297 DLAEQGES
+297 DLAEQGKT

-340 RTTLAAFTRAWNRT
+340 RTTLAAFNRAWNRT

-384 RAEQPQTEQIREVLQ
+384 RTQEPHTEPIREALQ
-399 RSREQLRVH
+399 RTREQLRVH
-408 EESLHALRPRWQ
+408 EESLHTRRPRWQ

-430 AELTAREPGPQT
+430 AELTARDPGPQT
-442 AVRFRRS
+442 TVRFRRS

-455 HRGEVQRQLRRAAT
+455 HRGEVRRQLQRAAA

-474 AGTLA
+474 PATLA

-507 TTLTT
+507 TTLST

-526 TTVAEWEQQLELVID
+526 STIAEWEQQLELVID
-541 VGDSLAYLT
+541 VGNSLRHLT

-572 EHGIDL
+572 DHEIEL

-603 HAALVKVQSERERWR
+603 HAALVKVQSERDRWR
-618 RWATTLEQPAVSD
+618 QWATTLEQPAVSD

-655 GSATAARLENA
+655 GSVTAARLETA
-666 TVDELQQILDDLIND
+666 TVDELQVILDELIND
-681 EAHLTTLPERT
+681 EAHLSTLPERT
-692 VLLDDLRARGLGE
+692 VLLEDLRARGLGE
-705 FLEDLE
+705 FLADLE
-711 ARGVPAERVN
+711 SRGVPAEQVD

-745 PDGSELRRVE
+745 PDGSQLRRTE

-766 ASAPAR
+766 AAAPAR
-772 LEHGLATRWAH
+772 LEHELATRWAR
-783 DARRHPREARVLRDM
+783 DAKRFPREARTLRDM
-798 LRSGRVRTEEL
+798 LRSGRARTEEL
-809 DRVQHLTPSLV
+809 DRVQRLTPSLV

-830 TATLGEEQ
+830 TATLGDEQ
-838 EVDTVVVLDAESTPL
+838 AVDAVVILDAESTPL
-853 AATLPAIARA
+853 AATLPAVVKAE
-863 RQVIAFGDRHAGGPQ
+863 QVIAFGDPHAGGPQ
-878 PFTVAPHI
+878 PFTVAPRVS
-886 AAREV
+886 ARDT
-891 PQPVAEIDSAY
+891 PQPVTEVDSAF
-902 EALSRVV
+902 ETLSRVV

-918 RPLDPR
+918 RPMDPR
-924 LFRYL
+924 LFSYL
-929 NDAFYD
+929 NEAFYD

-949 ATTGMSAEYVV
+949 ATTGLSAEYVV

-1033 PESFRVVELHR
+1033 HESFRVVELHR

-1068 PHLGALSERDGRQ
+1068 PQLGSLSERDGRQ

-1099 IHPRDTEPRR
+1099 IHPKDTELRR
-1109 LQYGAKDMY
+1109 LQHGAKDMY

-1132 RAVVTAEDTDAAP
+1132 RAPAPVDDPGAAT
-1145 DALVGDLARRLRA
+1145 DALVADLARRLRA

-1173 AAHAEAESLSA
+1173 AAHADAESLSA
-1184 GAVLQRSAPDAP
+1184 GAVLHRGDDDAP
-1196 VRIPVAM
+1196 VRIPVALQ
-1203 RSDGSQRSRALSVRE
+1203 SDGSDRSRALSVRE

-1225 QLERAGWNYV
+1225 HLERAGWNYV

-1255 YLGLV
+1255 YLGL
-1260 GPDRD
+1260 
-1265 GSGGVTRSVAA
+1265 SGGVAGAA
-1276 AGPVDRGATGTTPR
+1276 AAPAPGAGQGSADRVG
-1290 GTTPRSTPDR
+1290 
-1300 DR
+1300 

>member
-1 MPTPAPQDS
+1 MPTPQDS
-10 PRPTPQDTGAAPA
+10 PRPTPQDTDAMQGP
-23 GREYPRVS
+23 REHPRVS
-31 LRSWTQQM
+31 LRAWTQQM

-81 TMIHHDSPA
+81 TMIHQNTPA

-126 LADPVV
+126 LADPVA

-143 LAPVSVK
+143 LAPVTVK

-206 TLRQLGADV
+206 TLRQLAVEV

-229 ADLHDRPADEH
+229 ADLHERPADEH
-240 VVARTQLVADL
+240 VVARTRLVQDL
-251 ARLKNPEVGK
+251 ARLKNSEVGK
-261 LPVARALDNRAPAR
+261 LPVVHALTNDAPALDQ
-275 DRRDPAD
+275 RDPAD

-297 DLAEQGES
+297 DLAEQGKS

-340 RTTLAAFTRAWNRT
+340 RTTLAAFNRAWNRT

-384 RAEQPQTEQIREVLQ
+384 RTQEPHTEPIREALQ
-399 RSREQLRVH
+399 RTREQLRVH
-408 EESLHALRPRWQ
+408 EESLHTRRPRWQ

-430 AELTAREPGPQT
+430 AELTARDPGPQT
-442 AVRFRRS
+442 TVRFRRS

-455 HRGEVQRQLRRAAT
+455 HRGEVRRQLQRAAA

-474 AGTLA
+474 PATLA

-507 TTLTT
+507 TTLST

-526 TTVAEWEQQLELVID
+526 STIAEWEQQLELVID
-541 VGDSLAYLT
+541 VGNSLRHLT

-572 EHGIDL
+572 DHEIEL

-603 HAALVKVQSERERWR
+603 HAALVKVQSERDRWR
-618 RWATTLEQPAVSD
+618 QWATTLEQPAVSD

-655 GSATAARLENA
+655 GSVTAARLETA
-666 TVDELQQILDDLIND
+666 TVDELQVILDELIND
-681 EAHLTTLPERT
+681 EAHLSTLPERT
-692 VLLDDLRARGLGE
+692 VLLEDLRARGLGE
-705 FLEDLE
+705 FLADLE
-711 ARGVPAERVN
+711 SRGVPAEQVD

-745 PDGSELRRVE
+745 PDGSQLRRTE

-766 ASAPAR
+766 AAAPAR
-772 LEHGLATRWAH
+772 LEHELATRWAR
-783 DARRHPREARVLRDM
+783 DAKRFPREARTLRDM

-830 TATLGEEQ
+830 TATLGDEQ
-838 EVDTVVVLDAESTPL
+838 AVDAVVILDAESTPL
-853 AATLPAIARA
+853 AATLPAVVKAE
-863 RQVIAFGDRHAGGPQ
+863 QVIAFGDPHAGGPQ
-878 PFTVAPHI
+878 PFTVAPRVS
-886 AAREV
+886 AQDT
-891 PQPVAEIDSAY
+891 PQPVTEVDSAF
-902 EALSRVV
+902 ETLSRVV

-918 RPLDPR
+918 RPMDPR
-924 LFRYL
+924 LFSYL
-929 NDAFYD
+929 NEAFYD

-949 ATTGMSAEYVV
+949 ATTGLSAEYVV

-1033 PESFRVVELHR
+1033 HESFRVVELHR

-1068 PHLGALSERDGRQ
+1068 PQLGSLSERDGRQ

-1099 IHPRDTEPRR
+1099 IHPKDTELRR
-1109 LQYGAKDMY
+1109 LQHGAKDMY

-1132 RAVVTAEDTDAAP
+1132 RAPAPVDDPGAAT
-1145 DALVGDLARRLRA
+1145 DALVADLARRLRA

-1173 AAHAEAESLSA
+1173 AAHADAESLSA
-1184 GAVLQRSAPDAP
+1184 GAVLHRGDDDAP
-1196 VRIPVAM
+1196 VRIPVALQ
-1203 RSDGSQRSRALSVRE
+1203 SDGSDRSRALSVRE

-1225 QLERAGWNYV
+1225 HLERAGWNYV

-1255 YLGLV
+1255 YLGL
-1260 GPDRD
+1260 
-1265 GSGGVTRSVAA
+1265 SGGVAGAA
-1276 AGPVDRGATGTTPR
+1276 AAPAPGAGQGSADRVG
-1290 GTTPRSTPDR
+1290 
-1300 DR
+1300 

>member
-1 MPTPAPQDS
+1 MPTPQDS
-10 PRPTPQDTGAAPA
+10 PRPTPQDTDATPGPQ
-23 GREYPRVS
+23 EHPRVS
-31 LRSWTQQM
+31 LRAWTQQM

-81 TMIHHDSPA
+81 TMIHQNTPA

-126 LADPVV
+126 LADPVA

-143 LAPVSVK
+143 LAPVTVK

-206 TLRQLGADV
+206 TLRQLAVEV

-229 ADLHDRPADEH
+229 ADLHERPADEH
-240 VVARTQLVADL
+240 VVARTRLVQDL
-251 ARLKNPEVGK
+251 ARLKNSEVGK
-261 LPVARALDNRAPAR
+261 LPVVHALTNDAPALDQ
-275 DRRDPAD
+275 RDPAD

-297 DLAEQGES
+297 DLAEQGKS

-340 RTTLAAFTRAWNRT
+340 RTTLAAFNRAWNRT

-384 RAEQPQTEQIREVLQ
+384 RTQEPHTEPIREALQ
-399 RSREQLRVH
+399 RTREQLRVH
-408 EESLHALRPRWQ
+408 EESLHTRRPRWQ

-430 AELTAREPGPQT
+430 AELTARDPGPQT
-442 AVRFRRS
+442 TVRFRRS

-455 HRGEVQRQLRRAAT
+455 HRGEVRRQLQRAAA

-474 AGTLA
+474 PATLA

-507 TTLTT
+507 TTLST

-526 TTVAEWEQQLELVID
+526 STIAEWEQQLELVID
-541 VGDSLAYLT
+541 VGNSLRHLT

-572 EHGIDL
+572 DHEIEL

-603 HAALVKVQSERERWR
+603 HAALVKVQSERDRWR
-618 RWATTLEQPAVSD
+618 QWATTLEQPAVSD

-655 GSATAARLENA
+655 GSVTAARLETA
-666 TVDELQQILDDLIND
+666 TVDELQVILDELIND
-681 EAHLTTLPERT
+681 EAHLSTLPERT
-692 VLLDDLRARGLGE
+692 VLLEDLRARGLGE
-705 FLEDLE
+705 FLADLE
-711 ARGVPAERVN
+711 SRGVPAEQVD

-745 PDGSELRRVE
+745 PDGSQLRRTE

-766 ASAPAR
+766 AAAPAR
-772 LEHGLATRWAH
+772 LEHELATRWAR
-783 DARRHPREARVLRDM
+783 DAKRFPREARTLRDM
-798 LRSGRVRTEEL
+798 LRSGRARTEEL
-809 DRVQHLTPSLV
+809 DRVQRLTPSLV

-830 TATLGEEQ
+830 TATLGDEQ
-838 EVDTVVVLDAESTPL
+838 AVDAVVILDAESTPL
-853 AATLPAIARA
+853 AATLPAVVKAE
-863 RQVIAFGDRHAGGPQ
+863 QVIAFGDPHAGGPQ
-878 PFTVAPHI
+878 PFTVAPRVS
-886 AAREV
+886 ARDT
-891 PQPVAEIDSAY
+891 PQPVTEVDSAF
-902 EALSRVV
+902 ETLSRVV

-918 RPLDPR
+918 RPMDPR
-924 LFRYL
+924 LFSYL
-929 NDAFYD
+929 NEAFYD
-935 GALTRVPYASELMG
+935 GSLTRVPYASELMG
-949 ATTGMSAEYVV
+949 ATTGLSAEYVV

-1033 PESFRVVELHR
+1033 HESFRVVELHR

-1068 PHLGALSERDGRQ
+1068 PQLGSLSERDGRQ

-1099 IHPRDTEPRR
+1099 IHPKDTELRR
-1109 LQYGAKDMY
+1109 LQHGAKDMY

-1132 RAVVTAEDTDAAP
+1132 RAPAPVDDPGDAT
-1145 DALVGDLARRLRA
+1145 DALVADLARRLRA

-1173 AAHAEAESLSA
+1173 AAHADAESLSA
-1184 GAVLQRSAPDAP
+1184 GAVLHRGDDDAP
-1196 VRIPVAM
+1196 VRIPVALQ
-1203 RSDGSQRSRALSVRE
+1203 SDGSDRSRALSVRE

-1225 QLERAGWNYV
+1225 HLERAGWNYV

-1255 YLGLV
+1255 YLGL
-1260 GPDRD
+1260 
-1265 GSGGVTRSVAA
+1265 SGGVAGAA
-1276 AGPVDRGATGTTPR
+1276 AAPAPGAGQGSADRVG
-1290 GTTPRSTPDR
+1290 
-1300 DR
+1300 

>member
-1 MPTPAPQDS
+1 MPTPQDS
-10 PRPTPQDTGAAPA
+10 LRPTPQDTDAMQGP
-23 GREYPRVS
+23 REHPRVS
-31 LRSWTQQM
+31 LRAWTQQM

-81 TMIHHDSPA
+81 TMIHQNTPA

-126 LADPVV
+126 LADPVA

-143 LAPVSVK
+143 LAPVTVK

-206 TLRQLGADV
+206 TLRQLAVEV

-229 ADLHDRPADEH
+229 ADLHERPADEH
-240 VVARTQLVADL
+240 VVARTRLVQDL
-251 ARLKNPEVGK
+251 ARLKNSEVGK
-261 LPVARALDNRAPAR
+261 LPVVHALTNDAPALDQ
-275 DRRDPAD
+275 RDPAD

-297 DLAEQGES
+297 DLAEQGKS

-340 RTTLAAFTRAWNRT
+340 RTTLAAFNRAWNRT

-384 RAEQPQTEQIREVLQ
+384 RTQEPHTEPIREALQ
-399 RSREQLRVH
+399 RTREQLRVH
-408 EESLHALRPRWQ
+408 EESLHTRRPRWQ

-430 AELTAREPGPQT
+430 AELTARDPGPQT
-442 AVRFRRS
+442 TVRFRRS

-455 HRGEVQRQLRRAAT
+455 HRGEVRRQLQRAAA

-474 AGTLA
+474 PATLA

-507 TTLTT
+507 TTLST

-526 TTVAEWEQQLELVID
+526 STIAEWEQQLELVID
-541 VGDSLAYLT
+541 VGNSLRHLT

-572 EHGIDL
+572 DHEIEL

-603 HAALVKVQSERERWR
+603 HAALVKVQSERDRWR
-618 RWATTLEQPAVSD
+618 QWATTLEQPAVSD

-655 GSATAARLENA
+655 GSVTAARLETA
-666 TVDELQQILDDLIND
+666 TVDELQVILDELIND
-681 EAHLTTLPERT
+681 EAHLSTLPERT
-692 VLLDDLRARGLGE
+692 VLLEDLRARGLGE
-705 FLEDLE
+705 FLADLE
-711 ARGVPAERVN
+711 SRGVPAEQVD

-745 PDGSELRRVE
+745 PDGSQLRRTE

-766 ASAPAR
+766 AAAPAR
-772 LEHGLATRWAH
+772 LEHELATRWAR
-783 DARRHPREARVLRDM
+783 DAKRFPREARTLRDM
-798 LRSGRVRTEEL
+798 LRSGRARTEEL
-809 DRVQHLTPSLV
+809 DRVQRLTPSLV

-830 TATLGEEQ
+830 TATLGDEQ
-838 EVDTVVVLDAESTPL
+838 AVDAVVILDAESTPL
-853 AATLPAIARA
+853 AATLPAVVKAE
-863 RQVIAFGDRHAGGPQ
+863 QVIAFGDPHAGGPQ
-878 PFTVAPHI
+878 PFTVAPRVS
-886 AAREV
+886 ARDT
-891 PQPVAEIDSAY
+891 PQPVTEVDSAF
-902 EALSRVV
+902 ETLSRVV

-918 RPLDPR
+918 RPMDPR
-924 LFRYL
+924 LFSYL
-929 NDAFYD
+929 NEAFYD

-949 ATTGMSAEYVV
+949 ATTGLSAEYVV

-1033 PESFRVVELHR
+1033 HESFRVVELHR

-1068 PHLGALSERDGRQ
+1068 PQLGSLSERDGRQ

-1099 IHPRDTEPRR
+1099 IHPKDTELRR
-1109 LQYGAKDMY
+1109 LQHGAKDMY

-1132 RAVVTAEDTDAAP
+1132 RAPAPVDDPGAAT
-1145 DALVGDLARRLRA
+1145 DALVADLARRLRA

-1173 AAHAEAESLSA
+1173 AAHADAESLSA
-1184 GAVLQRSAPDAP
+1184 GAVLHRGDDDAP
-1196 VRIPVAM
+1196 VRIPVALQ
-1203 RSDGSQRSRALSVRE
+1203 SDGSDRSRALSVRE

-1225 QLERAGWNYV
+1225 HLERAGWNYV

-1255 YLGLV
+1255 YLGL
-1260 GPDRD
+1260 
-1265 GSGGVTRSVAA
+1265 SGGVAGAA
-1276 AGPVDRGATGTTPR
+1276 AAPAPGAGQGSADRVG
-1290 GTTPRSTPDR
+1290 
-1300 DR
+1300 

>member
-1 MPTPAPQDS
+1 MPTPAPHDA
-10 PRPTPQDTGAAPA
+10 PRETPQDAGASPSD
-23 GREYPRVS
+23 GQHPRVS
-31 LRSWTQQM
+31 LRAWTQQM

-81 TMIHHDSPA
+81 TMIHQDTPA

-126 LADPVV
+126 LADPVA

-206 TLRQLGADV
+206 TLRQLAAEV

-229 ADLHDRPADEH
+229 ADLHERPADEH
-240 VVARTQLVADL
+240 VVARSRFVADL

-261 LPVARALDNRAPAR
+261 LPVVEPVTNRAPAL
-275 DRRDPAD
+275 DERDPAQ
-282 ELLLTDLDANQQEVV
+282 ELLLTDLDADQQEVV

-305 FVVGTPVGTA
+305 FVVGTPVGTP

-323 VGALVHR
+323 VGALVHG
-330 GRSVLVLGES
+330 GRSVVVLGES

-384 RAEQPQTEQIREVLQ
+384 RAVEPQTEQIHDVLR

-408 EESLHALRPRWQ
+408 EESLHARRPRWQ

-455 HRGEVQRQLRRAAT
+455 HRAEVRRQLQRAAG

-474 AGTLA
+474 AATLA
-479 GPWHGAR
+479 SPWHGAR

-493 RQAHDLAKSLLLEL
+493 RQAHELAKSLLLEL

-526 TTVAEWEQQLELVID
+526 TTITEWEQQLELVID
-541 VGDSLAYLT
+541 VGNSLRHLT

-572 EHGIDL
+572 DHEIEL

-603 HAALVKVQSERERWR
+603 HAALVKVQSERDRWR
-618 RWATTLEQPAVSD
+618 QWATTLEQPAVSD

-655 GSATAARLENA
+655 GSATAARLESA
-666 TVDELQQILDDLIND
+666 SVDELAVILDELIND
-681 EAHLTTLPERT
+681 EPHLSTLPERT
-692 VLLDDLRARGLGE
+692 VLLEDLRARGLGE

-711 ARGVPAERVN
+711 TRGVPAERVD

-745 PDGSELRRVE
+745 PDGTQLRRTE
-755 SAFRRADSAHI
+755 SAFRRADSAHV
-766 ASAPAR
+766 AAAPAR
-772 LEHGLATRWAH
+772 LEHELATRWSLA
-783 DARRHPREARVLRDM
+783 ARQFPREARLLRDM

-809 DRVQHLTPSLV
+809 DRVQHLTPALV
-820 PVWTASPLVL
+820 PVWTASPLAL

-838 EVDTVVVLDAESTPL
+838 SVDTVVVLDAESTPL
-853 AATLPAIARA
+853 AATLPALVKA
-863 RQVIAFGDRHAGGPQ
+863 RQVIAFGDPHAGGPQ
-878 PFTVAPHI
+878 PFTVAPHVS
-886 AAREV
+886 ARDVAPPATEV
-891 PQPVAEIDSAY
+891 DSAWD
-902 EALSRVV
+902 ALSRVV

-918 RPLDPR
+918 RPMDPR
-924 LFRYL
+924 LFDYL
-929 NDAFYD
+929 NEAFYD
-935 GALTRVPYASELMG
+935 GGLTRIPYASELVA
-949 ATTGMSAEYVV
+949 ATTGLSAEYVA

-971 GVQAPAAE
+971 GVQAPTAE

-992 RHPERSLAVVTASA
+992 RHPQRSLAVVTASA

-1014 AVQRRLRESGES
+1014 AVQRRLRETGES
-1026 AEFFAPG
+1026 AAFFAPG
-1033 PESFRVVELHR
+1033 HDSFRVVELHR

-1068 PHLGALSERDGRQ
+1068 PQLGALSERDGRQ
-1081 AFVRGMTRS
+1081 AFVRGMTRA

-1099 IHPRDTEPRR
+1099 IHPKDTEPRR

-1118 HMLEVLFGEETTSE
+1118 HMLEVLFGEQTTSE
-1132 RAVVTAEDTDAAP
+1132 RAPAPPQDAEAVT
-1145 DALVGDLARRLRA
+1145 DALVADLARRLRS
-1158 AGATVHTGYAHAVDM
+1158 AGATVHTGYAHAVDV
-1173 AAHAEAESLSA
+1173 AAHADAESLSA
-1184 GAVLQRSAPDAP
+1184 GAVLQPSAPEAP

-1203 RSDGSQRSRALSVRE
+1203 RSDGSPRSRALSVRE
-1218 RSRLIPQ
+1218 RSRLVPQ
-1225 QLERAGWNYV
+1225 HLERAGWNYV

-1240 EVFTDPQTVAGLVQR
+1240 EVFTDPQTVAALVQR
-1255 YLGLV
+1255 YLGLADE
-1260 GPDRD
+1260 PPAD
-1265 GSGGVTRSVAA
+1265 GAA
-1276 AGPVDRGATGTTPR
+1276 DTSAEPR
-1290 GTTPRSTPDR
+1290 GVRGGAQDG
-1300 DR
+1300 D

>member
-1 MPTPAPQDS
+1 MPTPQDS
-10 PRPTPQDTGAAPA
+10 PRPTPQDTDAMQGP
-23 GREYPRVS
+23 REHPRVS
-31 LRSWTQQM
+31 LRAWTQQM

-81 TMIHHDSPA
+81 TMIHQNTPA

-126 LADPVV
+126 LADPVA

-143 LAPVSVK
+143 LAPVTVK

-206 TLRQLGADV
+206 TLRQLAVEV

-229 ADLHDRPADEH
+229 ADLHERPADEH
-240 VVARTQLVADL
+240 VVARTRLVQDL
-251 ARLKNPEVGK
+251 ARLKNSEVGK
-261 LPVARALDNRAPAR
+261 LPVVHALTNDAPALDQ
-275 DRRDPAD
+275 RDPAD

-297 DLAEQGES
+297 DLAEQGKS

-340 RTTLAAFTRAWNRT
+340 RTTLAAFNRAWNRT

-384 RAEQPQTEQIREVLQ
+384 RTQEPHTEPIREALQ
-399 RSREQLRVH
+399 RTREQLRVH
-408 EESLHALRPRWQ
+408 EESLHTRRPRWQ

-430 AELTAREPGPQT
+430 AELTARDPGPQT
-442 AVRFRRS
+442 TVRFRRS

-455 HRGEVQRQLRRAAT
+455 HRGEVRRQLQRAAA

-474 AGTLA
+474 PATLA

-507 TTLTT
+507 TTLST

-526 TTVAEWEQQLELVID
+526 STIAEWEQQLELVID
-541 VGDSLAYLT
+541 VGNSLRHLT

-572 EHGIDL
+572 DHEIEL

-603 HAALVKVQSERERWR
+603 HAALVKVQSERDRWR
-618 RWATTLEQPAVSD
+618 QWATTLEQPAVSD

-655 GSATAARLENA
+655 GSVTAARLETA
-666 TVDELQQILDDLIND
+666 TVDELQVILDELIND
-681 EAHLTTLPERT
+681 EAHLSTLPERT
-692 VLLDDLRARGLGE
+692 VLLEDLRARGLGE
-705 FLEDLE
+705 FLADLE
-711 ARGVPAERVN
+711 SRGVPAEQVD

-745 PDGSELRRVE
+745 PDGSQLRRTE

-766 ASAPAR
+766 AAAPAR
-772 LEHGLATRWAH
+772 LEHELATRWAR
-783 DARRHPREARVLRDM
+783 DAKRFPREARTLRDM
-798 LRSGRVRTEEL
+798 LRSGRARTEEL
-809 DRVQHLTPSLV
+809 DRVQRLTPSLV

-830 TATLGEEQ
+830 TATLGDEQ
-838 EVDTVVVLDAESTPL
+838 AVDAVVILDAESTPL
-853 AATLPAIARA
+853 AATLPAVVKAE
-863 RQVIAFGDRHAGGPQ
+863 QVIAFGDPHAGGPQ
-878 PFTVAPHI
+878 PFTVAPRVS
-886 AAREV
+886 ARDT
-891 PQPVAEIDSAY
+891 PQPVTEVDSAF
-902 EALSRVV
+902 ETLSRVV

-918 RPLDPR
+918 RPMDPR
-924 LFRYL
+924 LFSYL
-929 NDAFYD
+929 NEAFYD

-949 ATTGMSAEYVV
+949 ATTGLSAEYVV

-1033 PESFRVVELHR
+1033 HESFRVVELHR

-1068 PHLGALSERDGRQ
+1068 PQLGSLSERDGRQ

-1099 IHPRDTEPRR
+1099 IHPKDTELRR
-1109 LQYGAKDMY
+1109 LQHGAKDMY

-1132 RAVVTAEDTDAAP
+1132 RAPAPVDDPGDAT
-1145 DALVGDLARRLRA
+1145 DALVADLARRLRA

-1173 AAHAEAESLSA
+1173 AAHADAESLSA
-1184 GAVLQRSAPDAP
+1184 GAVLHRGDDDAP
-1196 VRIPVAM
+1196 VRIPVALQ
-1203 RSDGSQRSRALSVRE
+1203 SDGSDRSRALSVRE

-1225 QLERAGWNYV
+1225 HLERAGWNYV

-1255 YLGLV
+1255 YLGLP
-1260 GPDRD
+1260 GGEA
-1265 GSGGVTRSVAA
+1265 GSAA
-1276 AGPVDRGATGTTPR
+1276 APAPGAGQGSADRVG
-1290 GTTPRSTPDR
+1290 
-1300 DR
+1300 

>member
-1 MPTPAPQDS
+1 MPTPQDS
-10 PRPTPQDTGAAPA
+10 LRPTPQDTDAMQGP
-23 GREYPRVS
+23 REHPRVS
-31 LRSWTQQM
+31 LRAWTQQM

-81 TMIHHDSPA
+81 TMIHQNTPA

-126 LADPVV
+126 LADPVA

-143 LAPVSVK
+143 LAPVTVK

-206 TLRQLGADV
+206 TLRQLAVEV

-229 ADLHDRPADEH
+229 ADLHERPADEH
-240 VVARTQLVADL
+240 VVARTRLVQDL
-251 ARLKNPEVGK
+251 ARLKNSEVGK
-261 LPVARALDNRAPAR
+261 LPVVHALTNDAPALDQ
-275 DRRDPAD
+275 RDPAD

-297 DLAEQGES
+297 DLAEQGKS

-340 RTTLAAFTRAWNRT
+340 RTTLAAFNRAWNRT

-384 RAEQPQTEQIREVLQ
+384 RTQEPHTEPIREALQ
-399 RSREQLRVH
+399 RTREQLRVH
-408 EESLHALRPRWQ
+408 EESLHTRRPRWQ

-430 AELTAREPGPQT
+430 AELTARDPGPQT
-442 AVRFRRS
+442 TVRFRRS

-455 HRGEVQRQLRRAAT
+455 HRGEVRRQLQRAAA

-474 AGTLA
+474 PATLA

-507 TTLTT
+507 TTLST

-526 TTVAEWEQQLELVID
+526 STIAEWEQQLELVID
-541 VGDSLAYLT
+541 VGNSLRHLT

-572 EHGIDL
+572 DHEIEL

-603 HAALVKVQSERERWR
+603 HAALVKVQSERDRWR
-618 RWATTLEQPAVSD
+618 QWATTLEQPAVSD

-655 GSATAARLENA
+655 GSVTAARLETA
-666 TVDELQQILDDLIND
+666 TVDELQVILDELIND
-681 EAHLTTLPERT
+681 EAHLSTLPERT
-692 VLLDDLRARGLGE
+692 VLLEDLRARGLGE
-705 FLEDLE
+705 FLADLE
-711 ARGVPAERVN
+711 SRGVPAEQVD

-745 PDGSELRRVE
+745 PDGSQLRRTE

-766 ASAPAR
+766 AAAPAR
-772 LEHGLATRWAH
+772 LEHELATRWAR
-783 DARRHPREARVLRDM
+783 DAKRFPREARTLRDM
-798 LRSGRVRTEEL
+798 LRSGRARTEEL
-809 DRVQHLTPSLV
+809 DRVQRLTPSLV

-830 TATLGEEQ
+830 TATLGDEQ
-838 EVDTVVVLDAESTPL
+838 AVDAVVILDAESTPL
-853 AATLPAIARA
+853 AATLPAVVKAE
-863 RQVIAFGDRHAGGPQ
+863 QVIAFGDPHAGGPQ
-878 PFTVAPHI
+878 PFTVAPRVS
-886 AAREV
+886 ARDT
-891 PQPVAEIDSAY
+891 PQPVTEVDSAF
-902 EALSRVV
+902 ETLSRVV

-918 RPLDPR
+918 RPMDPR
-924 LFRYL
+924 LFSYL
-929 NDAFYD
+929 NEAFYD

-949 ATTGMSAEYVV
+949 ATTGLSAEYVV

-1033 PESFRVVELHR
+1033 HESFRVVELHR

-1068 PHLGALSERDGRQ
+1068 PQLGSLSERDGRQ

-1099 IHPRDTEPRR
+1099 IHPKDTELRR
-1109 LQYGAKDMY
+1109 LQHGAKDMY

-1132 RAVVTAEDTDAAP
+1132 RAPAPVDDPGAAT
-1145 DALVGDLARRLRA
+1145 DALVADLARRLRA

-1173 AAHAEAESLSA
+1173 AAHADAESLSA
-1184 GAVLQRSAPDAP
+1184 GAVLHRGDDDAP
-1196 VRIPVAM
+1196 VRIPVALQ
-1203 RSDGSQRSRALSVRE
+1203 SDGSDRSRALSVRE
-1218 RSRLIPQ
+1218 RFRLIPQ
-1225 QLERAGWNYV
+1225 HLERAGWNYV

-1255 YLGLV
+1255 YLGL
-1260 GPDRD
+1260 
-1265 GSGGVTRSVAA
+1265 SGGVAGAA
-1276 AGPVDRGATGTTPR
+1276 AAPAPGAGQGSADRVG
-1290 GTTPRSTPDR
+1290 
-1300 DR
+1300 

>member
-1 MPTPAPQDS
+1 MPTPQDS
-10 PRPTPQDTGAAPA
+10 PRPTPQDTDAMQGP
-23 GREYPRVS
+23 REHPRVS
-31 LRSWTQQM
+31 LRAWTQQM

-81 TMIHHDSPA
+81 TMIHQNTPA

-126 LADPVV
+126 LADPVA

-143 LAPVSVK
+143 LAPVTVK

-206 TLRQLGADV
+206 TLRQLAVEV

-229 ADLHDRPADEH
+229 ADLHERPADEH
-240 VVARTQLVADL
+240 VVARTRLVQDL
-251 ARLKNPEVGK
+251 ARLKNSEVGK
-261 LPVARALDNRAPAR
+261 LPVVHALTNDAPALDQ
-275 DRRDPAD
+275 RDPAD

-297 DLAEQGES
+297 DLAEQGKS

-340 RTTLAAFTRAWNRT
+340 RTTLAAFNRAWNRT

-384 RAEQPQTEQIREVLQ
+384 RTQEPHTEPIREALQ
-399 RSREQLRVH
+399 RTREQLRVH
-408 EESLHALRPRWQ
+408 EESLHTRRPRWQ

-430 AELTAREPGPQT
+430 AELTARDPGPQT
-442 AVRFRRS
+442 TVRFRRS

-455 HRGEVQRQLRRAAT
+455 HRGEVRRQLQRAAA

-474 AGTLA
+474 PATLA

-507 TTLTT
+507 TTLST

-526 TTVAEWEQQLELVID
+526 STIAEWEQQLELVID
-541 VGDSLAYLT
+541 VGNSLRHLT

-572 EHGIDL
+572 DHEIEL

-603 HAALVKVQSERERWR
+603 HAALVKVQSERDRWR
-618 RWATTLEQPAVSD
+618 QWATTLEQPAVSD

-655 GSATAARLENA
+655 GSVTAARLETA
-666 TVDELQQILDDLIND
+666 TVDELQVILDELIND
-681 EAHLTTLPERT
+681 EAHLSTLPERT
-692 VLLDDLRARGLGE
+692 VLLEDLRARGLGE
-705 FLEDLE
+705 FLADLE
-711 ARGVPAERVN
+711 SRGVPAEQVD

-745 PDGSELRRVE
+745 PDGSQLRRTE

-766 ASAPAR
+766 AAAPAR
-772 LEHGLATRWAH
+772 LEHELATRWAR
-783 DARRHPREARVLRDM
+783 DAKRFPREARTLRDM

-809 DRVQHLTPSLV
+809 DRVQRLTPSLV

-830 TATLGEEQ
+830 TATLGDEQ
-838 EVDTVVVLDAESTPL
+838 AVDAVVILDAESTPL
-853 AATLPAIARA
+853 AATLPAVVKAE
-863 RQVIAFGDRHAGGPQ
+863 QVIAFGDPHAGGPQ
-878 PFTVAPHI
+878 PFTVAPRVS
-886 AAREV
+886 ARDT
-891 PQPVAEIDSAY
+891 PQPVTEVDSAF
-902 EALSRVV
+902 ETLSRVV

-918 RPLDPR
+918 RPMDPR
-924 LFRYL
+924 LFSYL
-929 NDAFYD
+929 NEAFYD

-949 ATTGMSAEYVV
+949 ATTGLSAEYVV

-1033 PESFRVVELHR
+1033 HESFRVVELHR

-1068 PHLGALSERDGRQ
+1068 PQLGSLSERDGRQ

-1099 IHPRDTEPRR
+1099 IHPKDTELRR
-1109 LQYGAKDMY
+1109 LQHGAKDMY

-1132 RAVVTAEDTDAAP
+1132 RAPAPVDDPGDAT
-1145 DALVGDLARRLRA
+1145 DALVADLARRLRA

-1173 AAHAEAESLSA
+1173 AAHADAESLSA
-1184 GAVLQRSAPDAP
+1184 GAVLHRGDDDAP
-1196 VRIPVAM
+1196 VRIPVALQ
-1203 RSDGSQRSRALSVRE
+1203 SDGSDRSRALSVRE

-1225 QLERAGWNYV
+1225 HLERAGWNYV

-1255 YLGLV
+1255 YLGL
-1260 GPDRD
+1260 
-1265 GSGGVTRSVAA
+1265 SGGVAGAA
-1276 AGPVDRGATGTTPR
+1276 AAPAPGAGQGSADRVG
-1290 GTTPRSTPDR
+1290 
-1300 DR
+1300 

>member
-1 MPTPAPQDS
+1 MPTPAPHDA
-10 PRPTPQDTGAAPA
+10 PRETPQDAGASPSD
-23 GREYPRVS
+23 GQHPRVS
-31 LRSWTQQM
+31 LRAWTQQM

-81 TMIHHDSPA
+81 TMIHQDTPA

-126 LADPVV
+126 LADPVA

-143 LAPVSVK
+143 LAPVIVK

-206 TLRQLGADV
+206 TLRQLAAEV

-229 ADLHDRPADEH
+229 ADLHERPADEH
-240 VVARTQLVADL
+240 VVARSRFVADL

-261 LPVARALDNRAPAR
+261 LPVVEPVTNHAPALDE
-275 DRRDPAD
+275 RDPAQ
-282 ELLLTDLDANQQEVV
+282 ELLLTDLDADQQEVV

-305 FVVGTPVGTA
+305 FVVGTPVGTP

-323 VGALVHR
+323 VGALVHG
-330 GRSVLVLGES
+330 GRSVVVLGES

-384 RAEQPQTEQIREVLQ
+384 RAVEPQTEQIHDVLR

-408 EESLHALRPRWQ
+408 EESLHARRPRWQ

-455 HRGEVQRQLRRAAT
+455 HRAEVRRQLQRAAG

-474 AGTLA
+474 AATLA
-479 GPWHGAR
+479 SPWHGAR

-493 RQAHDLAKSLLLEL
+493 RQAHELAKSLLLEL

-526 TTVAEWEQQLELVID
+526 TTITEWEQQLELVID
-541 VGDSLAYLT
+541 VGNSLRHLT

-572 EHGIDL
+572 DHEIEL

-603 HAALVKVQSERERWR
+603 HAVLVKVQSERDRWR
-618 RWATTLEQPAVSD
+618 QWATTLEQPAVSD

-638 THRRFREDL
+638 THRRFHEDL

-655 GSATAARLENA
+655 GSATAARLESA
-666 TVDELQQILDDLIND
+666 SVDELAVILDELIND
-681 EAHLTTLPERT
+681 EPHLSTLPERT
-692 VLLDDLRARGLGE
+692 VLLEDLRARGLGE

-711 ARGVPAERVN
+711 TRGVPAERVD

-745 PDGSELRRVE
+745 PDGTQLRRTE
-755 SAFRRADSAHI
+755 SAFRRADSAHV
-766 ASAPAR
+766 AAAPAR
-772 LEHGLATRWAH
+772 LEHELATRWSLA
-783 DARRHPREARVLRDM
+783 ARQFPREARLLRDM

-809 DRVQHLTPSLV
+809 DRVQHLTPALV
-820 PVWTASPLVL
+820 PVWTASPLAL

-838 EVDTVVVLDAESTPL
+838 SVDTVVVLDAESTPL
-853 AATLPAIARA
+853 AATLPALVKA
-863 RQVIAFGDRHAGGPQ
+863 RQVIAFGDPHAGGPQ
-878 PFTVAPHI
+878 PFTVAPHVS
-886 AAREV
+886 ARDVAPPATEV
-891 PQPVAEIDSAY
+891 DSAWD
-902 EALSRVV
+902 ALSRVV

-918 RPLDPR
+918 RPMDPR
-924 LFRYL
+924 LFDYL
-929 NDAFYD
+929 NEAFYD
-935 GALTRVPYASELMG
+935 GGLTRIPYASELVA
-949 ATTGMSAEYVV
+949 ATTGLSAEYVA

-971 GVQAPAAE
+971 GVQAPTAE

-992 RHPERSLAVVTASA
+992 RHPQRSLAVVTASA

-1014 AVQRRLRESGES
+1014 AVQRRLRETGES

-1033 PESFRVVELHR
+1033 HDSFRVVELHR
-1044 AAGIERDTVIF
+1044 AVGIERDTVIF

-1068 PHLGALSERDGRQ
+1068 PQLGALSERDGRQ
-1081 AFVRGMTRS
+1081 AFVRGMTRA

-1099 IHPRDTEPRR
+1099 IHPKDTEPRR

-1118 HMLEVLFGEETTSE
+1118 HMLEVLFGEQTTSE
-1132 RAVVTAEDTDAAP
+1132 RAPAPAQDAEAVS
-1145 DALVGDLARRLRA
+1145 DALVADLARRLRS
-1158 AGATVHTGYAHAVDM
+1158 AGATVHTGYAHAVDV
-1173 AAHAEAESLSA
+1173 AAHADAESLSA
-1184 GAVLQRSAPDAP
+1184 GAVLQPSAPEAP

-1203 RSDGSQRSRALSVRE
+1203 RSDGSPRSRALSVRE
-1218 RSRLIPQ
+1218 RSRLVPQ
-1225 QLERAGWNYV
+1225 HLERAGWNYV

-1240 EVFTDPQTVAGLVQR
+1240 EVFTDPQTVAALVQR
-1255 YLGLV
+1255 YLGLA
-1260 GPDRD
+1260 GEPPAD
-1265 GSGGVTRSVAA
+1265 GAA
-1276 AGPVDRGATGTTPR
+1276 DTSAEPR
-1290 GTTPRSTPDR
+1290 GVRGGAQDG
-1300 DR
+1300 D

>member
-1 MPTPAPQDS
+1 MSTPAPQDS
-10 PRPTPQDTGAAPA
+10 PRETPQEPGAAP
-23 GREYPRVS
+23 GPREHPRVS

-81 TMIHHDSPA
+81 TMVHRDSPA
-90 YDRAVRSARALRT
+90 YERAVRAARALRT

-126 LADPVV
+126 LADPVA

-143 LAPVSVK
+143 LAPVSLK
-150 LRPDHKDFEL
+150 LRPDQQDFEL

-182 ELATAEMSR
+182 ELATAEMAR

-206 TLRQLGADV
+206 TLRQLAVDV

-240 VVARTQLVADL
+240 VVARTQLVEDL

-261 LPVARALDNRAPAR
+261 LPVVRELTSRAPAL
-275 DRRDPAD
+275 DSRDPAD

-354 GLDSLVLPLG
+354 GLDTLVLPLG

-384 RAEQPQTEQIREVLQ
+384 RAGEPSTEQVLDALRQ
-399 RSREQLRVH
+399 AREQLRAH
-408 EESLHALRPRWQ
+408 EDSLHAPRPRWQ

-442 AVRFRRS
+442 TVRFRRS

-455 HRGEVQRQLRRAAT
+455 HRGEVLRRLQRAAA
-469 LGAFD
+469 LGGFD

-479 GPWHGAR
+479 SPWHGAR

-507 TTLTT
+507 TTLST

-541 VGDSLAYLT
+541 VGSSLEHLT

-572 EHGIDL
+572 EHEIEL

-603 HAALVKVQSERERWR
+603 HAALVKVQSERDRWR
-618 RWATTLEQPAVSD
+618 RWATTLEQPAVSE
-631 RAEETLR
+631 RAEESLRTLR
-638 THRRFREDL
+638 RFSEDL

-655 GSATAARLENA
+655 GSATARRLETA
-666 TVDELQQILDDLIND
+666 TVDELQQILDELIND

-711 ARGVPAERVN
+711 ARGVGPEQVK

-745 PDGSELRRVE
+745 PDGSRLRAAE

-772 LEHGLATRWAH
+772 LEHELATRWAR
-783 DARRHPREARVLRDM
+783 DSRRFPREAHQLRDM
-798 LRSGRVRTEEL
+798 LRAGRVRTEEL

-830 TATLGEEQ
+830 SATLGEELD
-838 EVDTVVVLDAESTPL
+838 VDTVVILDAESTPL
-853 AATLPAIARA
+853 AAALPAIVRA

-878 PFTVAPHI
+878 PFTVAPH
-886 AAREV
+886 ASLREL
-891 PQPVAEIDSAY
+891 PHPVAEVDSAY

-909 DSRSLTSVR
+909 DSRTLTSVR

-924 LFRYL
+924 LFAYL
-929 NDAFYD
+929 NEAFYD
-935 GALTRVPYASELMG
+935 GALTRAPFASELMS

-960 DGVGVLTAGSE
+960 DGVGVLTAGGE
-971 GVQAPAAE
+971 GVQAPVAE

-1014 AVQRRLRESGES
+1014 AVQRRLRETGES

-1033 PESFRVVELHR
+1033 HESFRVVELHR

-1068 PHLGALSERDGRQ
+1068 PQLGALSERDGRQ

-1099 IHPRDTEPRR
+1099 IHPKDTEPRR

-1118 HMLEVLFGEETTSE
+1118 HMLEVLFGDETTSE
-1132 RAVVTAEDTDAAP
+1132 RAPAQDVTEAP
-1145 DALVGDLARRLRA
+1145 DALVADLARRLRE
-1158 AGATVHTGYAHAVDM
+1158 AGATVLTGYAHAVDM

-1184 GAVLQRSAPDAP
+1184 GAVVHGGAPDTP
-1196 VRIPVAM
+1196 VRIPVAL
-1203 RSDGSQRSRALSVRE
+1203 RSDGSERSRALSVRE

-1240 EVFTDPQTVAGLVQR
+1240 EVFTDPQTVAGLVLR
-1255 YLGLV
+1255 YLGLGESSGAG
-1260 GPDRD
+1260 GPV
-1265 GSGGVTRSVAA
+1265 SGGGAGRGRAA
-1276 AGPVDRGATGTTPR
+1276 HTGVPEGPGWEGGAGRGR
-1290 GTTPRSTPDR
+1290 
-1300 DR
+1300 

>member
-1 MPTPAPQDS
+1 MQG
-10 PRPTPQDTGAAPA
+10 PR
-23 GREYPRVS
+23 EHPRVS
-31 LRSWTQQM
+31 LRAWTQQM

-81 TMIHHDSPA
+81 TMIHQNTPA

-126 LADPVV
+126 LADPVA

-143 LAPVSVK
+143 LAPVTVK

-182 ELATAEMSR
+182 ELTTAEMSR

-206 TLRQLGADV
+206 TLRQLAVEV

-229 ADLHDRPADEH
+229 ADLHERPADEH
-240 VVARTQLVADL
+240 VVARTRLVQDL
-251 ARLKNPEVGK
+251 ARLKNSEVGK
-261 LPVARALDNRAPAR
+261 LPVVHTLTNDAPALDQ
-275 DRRDPAD
+275 RDPAD

-297 DLAEQGES
+297 DLAEQGKT

-340 RTTLAAFTRAWNRT
+340 RTTLAAFNRAWNRT

-384 RAEQPQTEQIREVLQ
+384 RTQEPHTEPIREALQ
-399 RSREQLRVH
+399 RTREQLRVH
-408 EESLHALRPRWQ
+408 EESLHTRRPRWQ

-430 AELTAREPGPQT
+430 AELTARDPGPQT
-442 AVRFRRS
+442 TVRFRRS

-455 HRGEVQRQLRRAAT
+455 HRGEVRRQLQRAAA

-474 AGTLA
+474 PATLA

-507 TTLTT
+507 TTLST

-526 TTVAEWEQQLELVID
+526 STIAEWEQQLELVID
-541 VGDSLAYLT
+541 VGNSLRHLT

-572 EHGIDL
+572 DHEIEL

-603 HAALVKVQSERERWR
+603 HAALVKVQSERDRWR
-618 RWATTLEQPAVSD
+618 QWATTLEQPAVSD

-655 GSATAARLENA
+655 GSVTAARLETA
-666 TVDELQQILDDLIND
+666 TVDELQVILDELIND
-681 EAHLTTLPERT
+681 EAHLSTLPERT
-692 VLLDDLRARGLGE
+692 VLLEDLRARGLGE
-705 FLEDLE
+705 FLADLE
-711 ARGVPAERVN
+711 SRGVPAEQVD

-745 PDGSELRRVE
+745 PDGSQLRRTE

-766 ASAPAR
+766 AAAPAR
-772 LEHGLATRWAH
+772 LEHELATRWAR
-783 DARRHPREARVLRDM
+783 DAKRFPREARTLRDM

-809 DRVQHLTPSLV
+809 DRVQRLTPSLV

-830 TATLGEEQ
+830 TATLGDEQ
-838 EVDTVVVLDAESTPL
+838 AVDAVVILDAESTPL
-853 AATLPAIARA
+853 AATLPAVVKAE
-863 RQVIAFGDRHAGGPQ
+863 QVIAFGDPHAGGPQ
-878 PFTVAPHI
+878 PFTVAPRVS
-886 AAREV
+886 ARDT
-891 PQPVAEIDSAY
+891 PQPVTEVDSAF
-902 EALSRVV
+902 ETLSRVV

-918 RPLDPR
+918 RPMDPR
-924 LFRYL
+924 LFSYL
-929 NDAFYD
+929 NEAFYD

-949 ATTGMSAEYVV
+949 ATTGLSAEYVV

-1033 PESFRVVELHR
+1033 HESFRVVELHR

-1068 PHLGALSERDGRQ
+1068 PQLGSLSERDGRQ

-1099 IHPRDTEPRR
+1099 IHPKDTELRR
-1109 LQYGAKDMY
+1109 LQHGAKDMY

-1132 RAVVTAEDTDAAP
+1132 RAPAPVDDPGAAT
-1145 DALVGDLARRLRA
+1145 DALVADLARRLRA

-1173 AAHAEAESLSA
+1173 AAHADAESLSA
-1184 GAVLQRSAPDAP
+1184 GAVLHRGDDDAP
-1196 VRIPVAM
+1196 VRIPVALQ
-1203 RSDGSQRSRALSVRE
+1203 SDGSDRSRALSVRE

-1225 QLERAGWNYV
+1225 HLERAGWNYV

-1255 YLGLV
+1255 YLGLP
-1260 GPDRD
+1260 GGEA
-1265 GSGGVTRSVAA
+1265 GSAA
-1276 AGPVDRGATGTTPR
+1276 AQAPGAGQGSADRVG
-1290 GTTPRSTPDR
+1290 
-1300 DR
+1300 

>member
-1 MPTPAPQDS
+1 MPTPQDS
-10 PRPTPQDTGAAPA
+10 PRPTPQDTDAMQGP
-23 GREYPRVS
+23 REHPRVS
-31 LRSWTQQM
+31 LRAWTQQM

-81 TMIHHDSPA
+81 TMIHQNTPA

-126 LADPVV
+126 LADPVA

-143 LAPVSVK
+143 LAPVTVK

-206 TLRQLGADV
+206 TLRQLAVEV

-229 ADLHDRPADEH
+229 ADLHERPADEH
-240 VVARTQLVADL
+240 VVARTRLVQDL
-251 ARLKNPEVGK
+251 ARLKNSEVGK
-261 LPVARALDNRAPAR
+261 LPVVHALTNDAPALDQ
-275 DRRDPAD
+275 RDPAD

-297 DLAEQGES
+297 DLAEQGKS

-340 RTTLAAFTRAWNRT
+340 RTTLAAFNRAWNRT

-384 RAEQPQTEQIREVLQ
+384 RTQEPHTEPIREALQ
-399 RSREQLRVH
+399 RTREQLRVH
-408 EESLHALRPRWQ
+408 EESLHTRRPRWQ

-430 AELTAREPGPQT
+430 AELTARDPGPQT
-442 AVRFRRS
+442 TVRFRRS

-455 HRGEVQRQLRRAAT
+455 HRGEVRRQLQRAAA

-474 AGTLA
+474 PATLA

-507 TTLTT
+507 TTLST

-526 TTVAEWEQQLELVID
+526 STIAEWEQQLELVID
-541 VGDSLAYLT
+541 VGNSLRHLT

-572 EHGIDL
+572 DHEIEL

-603 HAALVKVQSERERWR
+603 HAALVKVQSERDRWR
-618 RWATTLEQPAVSD
+618 QWATTLEQPAVSD

-655 GSATAARLENA
+655 GSVTAARLETA
-666 TVDELQQILDDLIND
+666 TVDELQVILDELIND
-681 EAHLTTLPERT
+681 EAHLSTLPERT
-692 VLLDDLRARGLGE
+692 VLLEDLRARGLGE
-705 FLEDLE
+705 FLADLE
-711 ARGVPAERVN
+711 SRGVPAEQVD

-745 PDGSELRRVE
+745 PDGSQLRRTE

-766 ASAPAR
+766 AAAPAR
-772 LEHGLATRWAH
+772 LEHELATRWAR
-783 DARRHPREARVLRDM
+783 DAKRFPREARTLRDM
-798 LRSGRVRTEEL
+798 LRSGRARTEEL
-809 DRVQHLTPSLV
+809 DRVQRLTPSLV

-830 TATLGEEQ
+830 TATLGDEQ
-838 EVDTVVVLDAESTPL
+838 AVDAVVILDAESTPL
-853 AATLPAIARA
+853 AATLPAVVKAE
-863 RQVIAFGDRHAGGPQ
+863 QVIAFGDPHAGGPQ
-878 PFTVAPHI
+878 PFTVAPRVS
-886 AAREV
+886 ARDT
-891 PQPVAEIDSAY
+891 PQPVTEVDSAF
-902 EALSRVV
+902 ETLSRVV

-918 RPLDPR
+918 RPMDPR
-924 LFRYL
+924 LFSYL
-929 NDAFYD
+929 NEAFYD
-935 GALTRVPYASELMG
+935 GSLTRVPYASELMG
-949 ATTGMSAEYVV
+949 ATTGLSAEYVV

-1033 PESFRVVELHR
+1033 HESFRVVELHR

-1068 PHLGALSERDGRQ
+1068 PQLGSLSERDGRQ

-1099 IHPRDTEPRR
+1099 IHPKDTELRR
-1109 LQYGAKDMY
+1109 LQHGAKDMY

-1132 RAVVTAEDTDAAP
+1132 RAPAPVDDPGDAT
-1145 DALVGDLARRLRA
+1145 DALVADLARRLRA

-1173 AAHAEAESLSA
+1173 AAHADAESLSA
-1184 GAVLQRSAPDAP
+1184 GAVLHRGDDDAP
-1196 VRIPVAM
+1196 VRIPVALQ
-1203 RSDGSQRSRALSVRE
+1203 SDGSDRSRALSVRE

-1225 QLERAGWNYV
+1225 HLERAGWNYV

-1255 YLGLV
+1255 YLGL
-1260 GPDRD
+1260 
-1265 GSGGVTRSVAA
+1265 SGGVAGAA
-1276 AGPVDRGATGTTPR
+1276 AAPAPGAGQGSADRVG
-1290 GTTPRSTPDR
+1290 
-1300 DR
+1300 

>member
-1 MPTPAPQDS
+1 MPTPQDS
-10 PRPTPQDTGAAPA
+10 PRPTPQDTDAMQGP
-23 GREYPRVS
+23 REHPRVS
-31 LRSWTQQM
+31 LRAWTQQM

-81 TMIHHDSPA
+81 TMIHQNTPA

-126 LADPVV
+126 LADPVA

-143 LAPVSVK
+143 LAPVTVK

-206 TLRQLGADV
+206 TLRQLAVEV

-229 ADLHDRPADEH
+229 ADLHERPADEH
-240 VVARTQLVADL
+240 VVARTRLVQDL
-251 ARLKNPEVGK
+251 ARLKNSEVGK
-261 LPVARALDNRAPAR
+261 LPVVHALTNDAPALDQ
-275 DRRDPAD
+275 RDPAD

-297 DLAEQGES
+297 DLAEQGKS

-340 RTTLAAFTRAWNRT
+340 RTTLAAFNRAWNRT

-384 RAEQPQTEQIREVLQ
+384 RTQEPHTEPIREALQ
-399 RSREQLRVH
+399 RTREQLRVH
-408 EESLHALRPRWQ
+408 EESLHTRRPRWQ

-430 AELTAREPGPQT
+430 AELTARDPGPQT
-442 AVRFRRS
+442 TVRFRRS

-455 HRGEVQRQLRRAAT
+455 HRGEVRRQLQRAAA

-474 AGTLA
+474 PATLA

-507 TTLTT
+507 TTLST

-526 TTVAEWEQQLELVID
+526 STIAEWEQQLELVID
-541 VGDSLAYLT
+541 VGNSLRHLT

-572 EHGIDL
+572 DHEIEL

-603 HAALVKVQSERERWR
+603 HAALVKVQSERDRWR
-618 RWATTLEQPAVSD
+618 QWATTLEQPAVSD

-655 GSATAARLENA
+655 GSVTAARLETA
-666 TVDELQQILDDLIND
+666 TVDELQVILDELIND
-681 EAHLTTLPERT
+681 EAHLSTLPERT
-692 VLLDDLRARGLGE
+692 VLLEDLRARGLGE
-705 FLEDLE
+705 FLADLE
-711 ARGVPAERVN
+711 SRGVPAEQVD

-745 PDGSELRRVE
+745 PDGSQLRRTE

-766 ASAPAR
+766 AAAPAR
-772 LEHGLATRWAH
+772 LEHELATRWAR
-783 DARRHPREARVLRDM
+783 DAKRFPREARTLRDM
-798 LRSGRVRTEEL
+798 LRSGRARTEEL
-809 DRVQHLTPSLV
+809 DRVQRLTPSLV

-830 TATLGEEQ
+830 TATLGDEQ
-838 EVDTVVVLDAESTPL
+838 AVDAVVILDAESTPL
-853 AATLPAIARA
+853 AATLPAVVKAE
-863 RQVIAFGDRHAGGPQ
+863 QVIAFGDPHAGGPQ
-878 PFTVAPHI
+878 PFTVAPRVS
-886 AAREV
+886 ARDT
-891 PQPVAEIDSAY
+891 PQPVTEVDSAF
-902 EALSRVV
+902 ETLSRVV

-918 RPLDPR
+918 RPMDPR
-924 LFRYL
+924 LFSYL
-929 NDAFYD
+929 NEAFYD

-949 ATTGMSAEYVV
+949 ATTGLSAEYVV

-1033 PESFRVVELHR
+1033 HESFRVVELHR

-1068 PHLGALSERDGRQ
+1068 PQLGSLSERDGRQ

-1099 IHPRDTEPRR
+1099 IHPKDTELRR
-1109 LQYGAKDMY
+1109 LQHGAKDMY

-1132 RAVVTAEDTDAAP
+1132 RAPAPVDDPGAAT
-1145 DALVGDLARRLRA
+1145 DALVADLARRLRA

-1173 AAHAEAESLSA
+1173 AAHADAESLSA
-1184 GAVLQRSAPDAP
+1184 GAVLHRGDDDAP
-1196 VRIPVAM
+1196 VRIPVALQ
-1203 RSDGSQRSRALSVRE
+1203 SDGSDRSRALSVRE
-1218 RSRLIPQ
+1218 RFRLIPQ
-1225 QLERAGWNYV
+1225 HLERAGWNYV

-1255 YLGLV
+1255 YLGL
-1260 GPDRD
+1260 
-1265 GSGGVTRSVAA
+1265 SGGVAGAA
-1276 AGPVDRGATGTTPR
+1276 AAPAPGAGQGSADRVG
-1290 GTTPRSTPDR
+1290 
-1300 DR
+1300 

>member
-1 MPTPAPQDS
+1 MPTPQDS
-10 PRPTPQDTGAAPA
+10 PRPTPQDTDAAQGP
-23 GREYPRVS
+23 REHPRVS
-31 LRSWTQQM
+31 LRAWTQQM

-81 TMIHHDSPA
+81 TMIHQNTPA

-126 LADPVV
+126 LADPVA

-143 LAPVSVK
+143 LAPVTVK

-206 TLRQLGADV
+206 TLRQLAVEV

-229 ADLHDRPADEH
+229 ADLHERPADEH
-240 VVARTQLVADL
+240 VVARTRLVQDL
-251 ARLKNPEVGK
+251 ARLKNSEVGK
-261 LPVARALDNRAPAR
+261 LPVVHTLTNDAPALDQ
-275 DRRDPAD
+275 RDPAD

-297 DLAEQGES
+297 DLAEQGKT

-340 RTTLAAFTRAWNRT
+340 RTTLAAFNRAWNRT

-384 RAEQPQTEQIREVLQ
+384 RTQEPHTEPIREALQ
-399 RSREQLRVH
+399 RTREQLRVH
-408 EESLHALRPRWQ
+408 EESLHTRRPRWQ

-430 AELTAREPGPQT
+430 AELTARDPGPQT
-442 AVRFRRS
+442 TVRFRRS

-455 HRGEVQRQLRRAAT
+455 HRGEVRRQLQRAAA

-474 AGTLA
+474 PATLA

-507 TTLTT
+507 TTLST

-526 TTVAEWEQQLELVID
+526 STIAEWEQQLELVID
-541 VGDSLAYLT
+541 VGNSLRHLT

-572 EHGIDL
+572 DHEIEL

-603 HAALVKVQSERERWR
+603 HAALVKVQSERDRWR
-618 RWATTLEQPAVSD
+618 QWATTLEQPAVSD

-655 GSATAARLENA
+655 GSVTAARLETA
-666 TVDELQQILDDLIND
+666 TVDELQVILDELIND
-681 EAHLTTLPERT
+681 EAHLSTLPERT
-692 VLLDDLRARGLGE
+692 VLLEDLRARGLGE
-705 FLEDLE
+705 FLADLE
-711 ARGVPAERVN
+711 SRGVPAEQVD

-745 PDGSELRRVE
+745 PDGSQLRRTE

-766 ASAPAR
+766 AAAPAR
-772 LEHGLATRWAH
+772 LEHELATRWAR
-783 DARRHPREARVLRDM
+783 DAKRFPREARTLRDM

-809 DRVQHLTPSLV
+809 DRVQRLTPSLV

-830 TATLGEEQ
+830 TATLGDEQ
-838 EVDTVVVLDAESTPL
+838 AVDAVVILDAESTPL
-853 AATLPAIARA
+853 AATLPAVVKAE
-863 RQVIAFGDRHAGGPQ
+863 QVIAFGDPHAGGPQ
-878 PFTVAPHI
+878 PFTVAPRVS
-886 AAREV
+886 ARDT
-891 PQPVAEIDSAY
+891 PQPVTEVDSAF
-902 EALSRVV
+902 ETLSRVV

-918 RPLDPR
+918 RPMDPR
-924 LFRYL
+924 LFSYL
-929 NDAFYD
+929 NEAFYD

-949 ATTGMSAEYVV
+949 ATTGLSAEYVV

-1033 PESFRVVELHR
+1033 HESFRVVELHR

-1068 PHLGALSERDGRQ
+1068 PQLGSLSERDGRQ

-1099 IHPRDTEPRR
+1099 IHPKDTELRR
-1109 LQYGAKDMY
+1109 LQHGAKDMY

-1132 RAVVTAEDTDAAP
+1132 RAPAPVDDPGAAT
-1145 DALVGDLARRLRA
+1145 DALVADLARRLRA

-1173 AAHAEAESLSA
+1173 AAHADAESLSA
-1184 GAVLQRSAPDAP
+1184 GAVLHRGDDDAP
-1196 VRIPVAM
+1196 VRIPVALQ
-1203 RSDGSQRSRALSVRE
+1203 SDGSDRSRALSVRE
-1218 RSRLIPQ
+1218 RFRLIPQ
-1225 QLERAGWNYV
+1225 HLERAGWNYV

-1255 YLGLV
+1255 YLGLP
-1260 GPDRD
+1260 GGEA
-1265 GSGGVTRSVAA
+1265 GSAA
-1276 AGPVDRGATGTTPR
+1276 AQAPGAGQGSADRVG
-1290 GTTPRSTPDR
+1290 
-1300 DR
+1300 

>member
-1 MPTPAPQDS
+1 MPTPQDS
-10 PRPTPQDTGAAPA
+10 PRPTPQDTDAMQGP
-23 GREYPRVS
+23 REHPRVS
-31 LRSWTQQM
+31 LRAWTQQM

-81 TMIHHDSPA
+81 TMIHQNTPA

-126 LADPVV
+126 LADPVA

-143 LAPVSVK
+143 LAPVTVK

-206 TLRQLGADV
+206 TLRQLAVEV

-229 ADLHDRPADEH
+229 ADLHERPADEH
-240 VVARTQLVADL
+240 VVARTRLVQDL
-251 ARLKNPEVGK
+251 ARLKNSEVGK
-261 LPVARALDNRAPAR
+261 LPVVHALTNDAPALDQ
-275 DRRDPAD
+275 RDPAD

-297 DLAEQGES
+297 DLAEQGKS

-340 RTTLAAFTRAWNRT
+340 RTTLAAFNRAWNRT

-384 RAEQPQTEQIREVLQ
+384 RTQEPHTEPIREALQ
-399 RSREQLRVH
+399 RTREQLRVH
-408 EESLHALRPRWQ
+408 EESLHTRRPRWQ

-430 AELTAREPGPQT
+430 AELTARDPGPQT
-442 AVRFRRS
+442 TVRFRRS

-455 HRGEVQRQLRRAAT
+455 HRGEVRRQLQRAAA

-474 AGTLA
+474 PATLA

-507 TTLTT
+507 TTLST

-526 TTVAEWEQQLELVID
+526 STIAEWEQQLELVID
-541 VGDSLAYLT
+541 VGNSLRHLT

-572 EHGIDL
+572 DHEIEL

-603 HAALVKVQSERERWR
+603 HAALVKVQSERDRWR
-618 RWATTLEQPAVSD
+618 QWATTLEQPAVSD

-655 GSATAARLENA
+655 GSVTAARLETA
-666 TVDELQQILDDLIND
+666 TVDELQVILDELIND
-681 EAHLTTLPERT
+681 EAHLSTLPERT
-692 VLLDDLRARGLGE
+692 VLLEDLRARGLGE
-705 FLEDLE
+705 FLADLE
-711 ARGVPAERVN
+711 SRGVPAEQVD

-745 PDGSELRRVE
+745 PDGSQLRRTE

-766 ASAPAR
+766 AAAPAR
-772 LEHGLATRWAH
+772 LEHELATRWAR
-783 DARRHPREARVLRDM
+783 DAKRFPREARTLRDM

-830 TATLGEEQ
+830 TATLGDEQ
-838 EVDTVVVLDAESTPL
+838 AVDAVVILDAESTPL
-853 AATLPAIARA
+853 AATLPAVVKAE
-863 RQVIAFGDRHAGGPQ
+863 QVIAFGDPHAGGPQ
-878 PFTVAPHI
+878 PFTVAPRVS
-886 AAREV
+886 ARDT
-891 PQPVAEIDSAY
+891 PQPVTEVDSAF
-902 EALSRVV
+902 ETLSRVV

-918 RPLDPR
+918 RPMDPR
-924 LFRYL
+924 LFSYL
-929 NDAFYD
+929 NEAFYD

-949 ATTGMSAEYVV
+949 ATTGLSAEYVV

-1033 PESFRVVELHR
+1033 HESFRVVELHR

-1068 PHLGALSERDGRQ
+1068 PQLGSLSERDGRQ

-1099 IHPRDTEPRR
+1099 IHPKDTELRR
-1109 LQYGAKDMY
+1109 LQHGAKDMY

-1132 RAVVTAEDTDAAP
+1132 RAPAPVDDPGDAT
-1145 DALVGDLARRLRA
+1145 DALVADLARRLRA

-1173 AAHAEAESLSA
+1173 AAHADAESLSA
-1184 GAVLQRSAPDAP
+1184 GAVLHRGDDDAP
-1196 VRIPVAM
+1196 VRIPVALQ
-1203 RSDGSQRSRALSVRE
+1203 SDGSDRSRALSVRE

-1225 QLERAGWNYV
+1225 HLERAGWNYV

-1255 YLGLV
+1255 YLGL
-1260 GPDRD
+1260 
-1265 GSGGVTRSVAA
+1265 SGGVAGAA
-1276 AGPVDRGATGTTPR
+1276 AAPAPGAGQGSADRVG
-1290 GTTPRSTPDR
+1290 
-1300 DR
+1300 

>member
-1 MPTPAPQDS
+1 MSTPPSQDRS
-10 PRPTPQDTGAAPA
+10 TPQVTDRAAT
-23 GREYPRVS
+23 ESQHPRVS

-81 TMIHHDSPA
+81 TMIHQDTPA

-103 KIHELSVGHG
+103 KIHELSVMHG

-126 LADPVV
+126 LADPVA

-143 LAPVSVK
+143 LAPVTIK

-160 HIVGPAHLNPALV
+160 HIVGPARLNPALV

-206 TLRQLGADV
+206 ILRQLAVDV

-229 ADLHDRPADEH
+229 ADLHERPADEH
-240 VVARTQLVADL
+240 VEARTEVVEAL

-261 LPVARALDNRAPAR
+261 LPVVRPLQNRAPAL
-275 DRRDPAD
+275 DDRDPAD

-305 FVVGTPVGTA
+305 FVVSTPVGTP
-315 AVDTVVST
+315 AVDTVVAT
-323 VGALVHR
+323 VGALVHG

-340 RTTLAAFTRAWNRT
+340 RTTLASFTRAWNRA
-354 GLDSLVLPLG
+354 GLDSLVLPLS

-371 VAERL
+371 VAQRL

-384 RAEQPQTEQIREVLQ
+384 RAAEPQTEPIHEALR

-408 EESLHALRPRWQ
+408 EDSLHSRRPRWQ

-430 AELTAREPGPQT
+430 AELTARDPGPET
-442 AVRFRRS
+442 TVRFRRS

-455 HRGEVQRQLRRAAT
+455 HRSEVQRQLQRAAA

-474 AGTLA
+474 EAALSS
-479 GPWHGAR
+479 PWHGAR

-512 AMRHVL
+512 GMRNVL

-526 TTVAEWEQQLELVID
+526 TTIAEWEQQLELVID
-541 VGDSLAYLT
+541 VGNSLEYLT

-561 IAATASASWRR
+561 IAATASAGWRR
-572 EHGIDL
+572 DHEIEL

-603 HAALVKVQSERERWR
+603 HAALVKVQSERDRWR
-618 RWATTLEQPAVSD
+618 QWATTLEQPAVSD

-655 GSATAARLENA
+655 GSATAARLESA
-666 TVDELQQILDDLIND
+666 TVDELGVVLDELIND
-681 EAHLTTLPERT
+681 EPHLSTLPERT

-705 FLEDLE
+705 FLQDLE
-711 ARGVPAERVN
+711 TRGVPADRVG

-745 PDGSELRRVE
+745 PDGSELRRTE
-755 SAFRRADSAHI
+755 SAFRRADSAHV
-766 ASAPAR
+766 AAAPAR
-772 LEHGLATRWAH
+772 LEHELATRWAR
-783 DARRHPREARVLRDM
+783 DARRFPREAVALRDM
-798 LRSGRVRTEEL
+798 LRSGHVNTQDL

-830 TATLGEEQ
+830 TATLGEDQ

-853 AATLPAIARA
+853 AATLPAVVRA
-863 RQVIAFGDRHAGGPQ
+863 QQVIAFGDEHAGGPQ
-878 PFTVAPHI
+878 PFTVAPQLAGRDAPH
-886 AAREV
+886 
-891 PQPVAEIDSAY
+891 PVAEVDSVH

-909 DSRSLTSVR
+909 DTRSLTSVR

-924 LFRYL
+924 LFGYL
-929 NDAFYD
+929 NEAFYD
-935 GALTRVPYASELMG
+935 GALTRVPFASELMSP
-949 ATTGMSAEYVV
+949 TTGLSAEYVE

-971 GVQAPAAE
+971 GVQAPTAE
-979 VQRTVDLVFAHAA
+979 VHRTVDLVFAHAA

-1014 AVQRRLRESGES
+1014 AVQRRLRETGES
-1026 AEFFAPG
+1026 EEFFAPG
-1033 PESFRVVELHR
+1033 HESFRVVELHR

-1068 PHLGALSERDGRQ
+1068 PQLGSLSERDGRQ
-1081 AFVRGMTRS
+1081 AFVRGMTRA

-1099 IHPRDTEPRR
+1099 IHPKDTEPRR
-1109 LQYGAKDMY
+1109 LKYGAKDMY
-1118 HMLEVLFGEETTSE
+1118 HMLEVLFGDNTTSE
-1132 RAVVTAEDTDAAP
+1132 RAAAESEDSPEAP
-1145 DALVGDLARRLRA
+1145 DALVDDLARRLRA
-1158 AGATVHTGYAHAVDM
+1158 AGATVHTGYAHAVDV
-1173 AAHAEAESLSA
+1173 AAYAQTESLSA
-1184 GAVLQRSAPDAP
+1184 GAVLHSGADDEA
-1196 VRIPVAM
+1196 VRIPVAL
-1203 RSDGSQRSRALSVRE
+1203 RSDGSDRSRALSVRE

-1255 YLGLV
+1255 YLGL
-1260 GPDRD
+1260 GAAD
-1265 GSGGVTRSVAA
+1265 GAPG
-1276 AGPVDRGATGTTPR
+1276 AGAGRGSSSR
-1290 GTTPRSTPDR
+1290 GF
-1300 DR
+1300 

>member
-1 MPTPAPQDS
+1 MPTPQDS
-10 PRPTPQDTGAAPA
+10 PRPTPQDTDAMQGP
-23 GREYPRVS
+23 REHPRVS
-31 LRSWTQQM
+31 LRAWTQQM

-81 TMIHHDSPA
+81 TMIHQNTPA

-126 LADPVV
+126 LADPVA

-143 LAPVSVK
+143 LAPVTVK

-206 TLRQLGADV
+206 TLRQLAVEV

-229 ADLHDRPADEH
+229 ADLHERPADEH
-240 VVARTQLVADL
+240 VVARTRLVQDL
-251 ARLKNPEVGK
+251 ARLKNSEVGK
-261 LPVARALDNRAPAR
+261 LPVVHALTNDAPALDQ
-275 DRRDPAD
+275 RDPAD

-297 DLAEQGES
+297 DLAEQGKS

-340 RTTLAAFTRAWNRT
+340 RTTLAAFNRAWNRT

-384 RAEQPQTEQIREVLQ
+384 RTQEPHTEPIREALQ
-399 RSREQLRVH
+399 RTREQLRVH
-408 EESLHALRPRWQ
+408 EESLHTRRPRWQ

-430 AELTAREPGPQT
+430 AELTARDPGPQT
-442 AVRFRRS
+442 TVRFRRS

-455 HRGEVQRQLRRAAT
+455 HRGEVRRQLQRAAA

-474 AGTLA
+474 PATLA

-507 TTLTT
+507 TTLST

-526 TTVAEWEQQLELVID
+526 STIAEWEQQLELVID
-541 VGDSLAYLT
+541 VGNSLRHLT

-572 EHGIDL
+572 DHEIEL

-603 HAALVKVQSERERWR
+603 HAALVKVQSERDRWR
-618 RWATTLEQPAVSD
+618 QWATTLEQPAVSD

-655 GSATAARLENA
+655 GSVTAARLETA
-666 TVDELQQILDDLIND
+666 TVDELQVILDELIND
-681 EAHLTTLPERT
+681 EAHLSTLPERT
-692 VLLDDLRARGLGE
+692 VLLEDLRARGLGE
-705 FLEDLE
+705 FLADLE
-711 ARGVPAERVN
+711 SRGVPAEQVD

-745 PDGSELRRVE
+745 PDGSQLRRTE

-766 ASAPAR
+766 AAAPAR
-772 LEHGLATRWAH
+772 LEHELATRWAR
-783 DARRHPREARVLRDM
+783 DAKRFPREARTLRDM

-809 DRVQHLTPSLV
+809 DRVQRLTPSLV

-830 TATLGEEQ
+830 TATLGDEQ
-838 EVDTVVVLDAESTPL
+838 AVDAVVILDAESTPL
-853 AATLPAIARA
+853 AATLPAVVKAE
-863 RQVIAFGDRHAGGPQ
+863 QVIAFGDPHAGGPQ
-878 PFTVAPHI
+878 PFTVAPRVS
-886 AAREV
+886 ARDT
-891 PQPVAEIDSAY
+891 PQPVTEVDSAF
-902 EALSRVV
+902 ETLSRVV

-918 RPLDPR
+918 RPMDPR
-924 LFRYL
+924 LFSYL
-929 NDAFYD
+929 NEAFYD

-949 ATTGMSAEYVV
+949 ATTGLSAEYVV

-1033 PESFRVVELHR
+1033 HESFRVVELHR

-1068 PHLGALSERDGRQ
+1068 PQLGSLSERDGRQ

-1099 IHPRDTEPRR
+1099 IHPKDTELRR
-1109 LQYGAKDMY
+1109 LQHGAKDMY

-1132 RAVVTAEDTDAAP
+1132 RAPAPVDDPGAAT
-1145 DALVGDLARRLRA
+1145 DALVADLARRLRA

-1173 AAHAEAESLSA
+1173 AAHADAESLSA
-1184 GAVLQRSAPDAP
+1184 GAVLHRGDDDAP
-1196 VRIPVAM
+1196 VRIPVALQ
-1203 RSDGSQRSRALSVRE
+1203 SDGSDRSRALSVRE

-1225 QLERAGWNYV
+1225 HLERAGWNYV

-1255 YLGLV
+1255 YLGL
-1260 GPDRD
+1260 
-1265 GSGGVTRSVAA
+1265 SGGVAGAA
-1276 AGPVDRGATGTTPR
+1276 AAPAPGAGQGSADRVG
-1290 GTTPRSTPDR
+1290 
-1300 DR
+1300 

>member
-1 MPTPAPQDS
+1 MPTPQDS
-10 PRPTPQDTGAAPA
+10 PRPTPQDTDAMQGP
-23 GREYPRVS
+23 REHPRVS
-31 LRSWTQQM
+31 LRAWTQQM

-81 TMIHHDSPA
+81 TMIHQNTPA

-126 LADPVV
+126 LADPVA

-143 LAPVSVK
+143 LAPVTVK

-206 TLRQLGADV
+206 TLRQLAVEV
-215 PGMHVEHQ
+215 PGMQVEHQ

-229 ADLHDRPADEH
+229 ADLHERPADEH
-240 VVARTQLVADL
+240 VVARTRLVQDL
-251 ARLKNPEVGK
+251 ARLKNSEVGK
-261 LPVARALDNRAPAR
+261 LPVVHALTNDAPALDQ
-275 DRRDPAD
+275 RDPAD

-297 DLAEQGES
+297 DLAEQGKS

-340 RTTLAAFTRAWNRT
+340 RTTLAAFNRAWNRT

-384 RAEQPQTEQIREVLQ
+384 RTQEPHTEPIREALQ
-399 RSREQLRVH
+399 RTREQLRVH
-408 EESLHALRPRWQ
+408 EESLHTRRPRWQ

-430 AELTAREPGPQT
+430 AELTARDPGPQT
-442 AVRFRRS
+442 TVRFRRS

-455 HRGEVQRQLRRAAT
+455 HRGEVRRQLQRAAA

-474 AGTLA
+474 PATLA

-507 TTLTT
+507 TTLST

-526 TTVAEWEQQLELVID
+526 STIAEWEQQLELVID
-541 VGDSLAYLT
+541 VGNSLRHLT

-572 EHGIDL
+572 DHEIEL

-603 HAALVKVQSERERWR
+603 HAALVKVQSERDRWR
-618 RWATTLEQPAVSD
+618 QWATTLEQPAVSD

-655 GSATAARLENA
+655 GSVTAARLETA
-666 TVDELQQILDDLIND
+666 TVDELQVILDELIND
-681 EAHLTTLPERT
+681 EAHLSTLPERT
-692 VLLDDLRARGLGE
+692 VLLEDLRARGLGE
-705 FLEDLE
+705 FLADLE
-711 ARGVPAERVN
+711 SRGVPAEQVD

-745 PDGSELRRVE
+745 PDGSQLRRTE

-766 ASAPAR
+766 AAAPAR
-772 LEHGLATRWAH
+772 LEHELATRWAR
-783 DARRHPREARVLRDM
+783 DAKRFPREARTLRDM

-809 DRVQHLTPSLV
+809 DRVQRLTPSLV

-830 TATLGEEQ
+830 TATLGDEQ
-838 EVDTVVVLDAESTPL
+838 AVDAVVILDAESTPL
-853 AATLPAIARA
+853 AATLPAVVKAE
-863 RQVIAFGDRHAGGPQ
+863 QVIAFGDPHAGGPQ
-878 PFTVAPHI
+878 PFTVAPRVS
-886 AAREV
+886 ARDT
-891 PQPVAEIDSAY
+891 PQPVTEVDSAF
-902 EALSRVV
+902 ETLSRVV

-918 RPLDPR
+918 RPMDPR
-924 LFRYL
+924 LFSYL
-929 NDAFYD
+929 NEAFYD

-949 ATTGMSAEYVV
+949 ATTGLSAEYVV

-1033 PESFRVVELHR
+1033 HESFRVVELHR

-1068 PHLGALSERDGRQ
+1068 PQLGSLSERDGRQ

-1099 IHPRDTEPRR
+1099 IHPKDTELRR
-1109 LQYGAKDMY
+1109 LQHGAKDMY

-1132 RAVVTAEDTDAAP
+1132 RAPAPVDDPGAAT
-1145 DALVGDLARRLRA
+1145 DALVADLARRLRA

-1173 AAHAEAESLSA
+1173 AAHADAESLSA
-1184 GAVLQRSAPDAP
+1184 GAVLHRGDDDAP
-1196 VRIPVAM
+1196 VRIPVALQ
-1203 RSDGSQRSRALSVRE
+1203 SDGSDRSRALSVRE

-1225 QLERAGWNYV
+1225 HLERAGWNYV

-1255 YLGLV
+1255 YLGL
-1260 GPDRD
+1260 
-1265 GSGGVTRSVAA
+1265 SGGVAGAA
-1276 AGPVDRGATGTTPR
+1276 AAPAPGAGQGSADRVG
-1290 GTTPRSTPDR
+1290 
-1300 DR
+1300 

>member
-1 MPTPAPQDS
+1 MPTPQDS
-10 PRPTPQDTGAAPA
+10 PRPTPQDTDAMQGP
-23 GREYPRVS
+23 REHPRVS
-31 LRSWTQQM
+31 LRAWTQQM

-81 TMIHHDSPA
+81 TMIHQNTPA

-126 LADPVV
+126 LADPVA

-143 LAPVSVK
+143 LAPVTVK

-206 TLRQLGADV
+206 TLRQLAVEV

-229 ADLHDRPADEH
+229 ADLHERPADEH
-240 VVARTQLVADL
+240 VVARTRLVEDL
-251 ARLKNPEVGK
+251 ARLKNSEVGK
-261 LPVARALDNRAPAR
+261 LPVVHALTNDAPALDQ
-275 DRRDPAD
+275 RDPAD

-297 DLAEQGES
+297 DLAEQGKS

-340 RTTLAAFTRAWNRT
+340 RTTLAAFNRAWNRT

-384 RAEQPQTEQIREVLQ
+384 RTQEPHTEPIREALQ
-399 RSREQLRVH
+399 RTREQLRVH
-408 EESLHALRPRWQ
+408 EESLHTRRPRWQ

-430 AELTAREPGPQT
+430 AELTARDPGPQT
-442 AVRFRRS
+442 TVRFRRS

-455 HRGEVQRQLRRAAT
+455 HRGEVRRQLQRAAA

-474 AGTLA
+474 PATLA

-507 TTLTT
+507 TTLST

-526 TTVAEWEQQLELVID
+526 STIAEWEQQLELVID
-541 VGDSLAYLT
+541 VGNSLRHLT

-572 EHGIDL
+572 DHEIEL

-603 HAALVKVQSERERWR
+603 HAALVKVQSERDRWR
-618 RWATTLEQPAVSD
+618 QWATTLEQPAVSD

-655 GSATAARLENA
+655 GSVTAARLETA
-666 TVDELQQILDDLIND
+666 TVDELQVILDELIND
-681 EAHLTTLPERT
+681 EAHLSTLPERT
-692 VLLDDLRARGLGE
+692 VLLEDLRARGLGE
-705 FLEDLE
+705 FLADLE
-711 ARGVPAERVN
+711 SRGVPAEQVD

-745 PDGSELRRVE
+745 PDGSQLRRTE

-766 ASAPAR
+766 AAAPAR
-772 LEHGLATRWAH
+772 LEHELATRWAR
-783 DARRHPREARVLRDM
+783 DAERFPREARTLRDM

-830 TATLGEEQ
+830 TATLGDEQ
-838 EVDTVVVLDAESTPL
+838 AVDAVVILDAESTPL
-853 AATLPAIARA
+853 AATLPAVVKAE
-863 RQVIAFGDRHAGGPQ
+863 QVIAFGDPHAGGPQ
-878 PFTVAPHI
+878 PFTVAPRVS
-886 AAREV
+886 ARDT
-891 PQPVAEIDSAY
+891 PQPVTEVDSAF
-902 EALSRVV
+902 ETLSRVV

-918 RPLDPR
+918 RPMDPR
-924 LFRYL
+924 LFSYL
-929 NDAFYD
+929 NEAFYD

-949 ATTGMSAEYVV
+949 ATTGLSAEYVV

-1033 PESFRVVELHR
+1033 HESFRVVELHR

-1068 PHLGALSERDGRQ
+1068 PQLGSLSERDGRQ

-1099 IHPRDTEPRR
+1099 IHPKDTELRR
-1109 LQYGAKDMY
+1109 LQHGAKDMY

-1132 RAVVTAEDTDAAP
+1132 RAPAPVDDPGAAT
-1145 DALVGDLARRLRA
+1145 DALVADLARRLRA

-1173 AAHAEAESLSA
+1173 AAHADAESLSA
-1184 GAVLQRSAPDAP
+1184 GAVLHRGDDDAP
-1196 VRIPVAM
+1196 VRIPVALQ
-1203 RSDGSQRSRALSVRE
+1203 SDGSDRSRALSVRE

-1225 QLERAGWNYV
+1225 HLERAGWNYV

-1255 YLGLV
+1255 YLGL
-1260 GPDRD
+1260 
-1265 GSGGVTRSVAA
+1265 SGGVAGAA
-1276 AGPVDRGATGTTPR
+1276 AAPAPGAGQGSADRVG
-1290 GTTPRSTPDR
+1290 
-1300 DR
+1300 

>member
-1 MPTPAPQDS
+1 MPTPQDS
-10 PRPTPQDTGAAPA
+10 PRATPQDTDATQGP
-23 GREYPRVS
+23 REHPRVS
-31 LRSWTQQM
+31 LRAWTQQM

-81 TMIHHDSPA
+81 TMIHQNTPA

-126 LADPVV
+126 LADPVA

-143 LAPVSVK
+143 LAPVTVK

-206 TLRQLGADV
+206 TLRQLAVEV

-229 ADLHDRPADEH
+229 ADLHERPADEH
-240 VVARTQLVADL
+240 VVARTRLVQDL
-251 ARLKNPEVGK
+251 ARLKNSEVGK
-261 LPVARALDNRAPAR
+261 LPVVHALTNDAPALDQ
-275 DRRDPAD
+275 RDPAD

-297 DLAEQGES
+297 DLAEQGKS

-340 RTTLAAFTRAWNRT
+340 RTTLAAFNRAWNRT

-384 RAEQPQTEQIREVLQ
+384 RTQEPHTEPIREALQ
-399 RSREQLRVH
+399 RTREQLRVH
-408 EESLHALRPRWQ
+408 EESLHTRRPRWQ

-430 AELTAREPGPQT
+430 AELTARDPGPQT
-442 AVRFRRS
+442 TVRFRRS

-455 HRGEVQRQLRRAAT
+455 HRGEVRRQLQRAAA

-474 AGTLA
+474 PATLA

-507 TTLTT
+507 TTLST

-526 TTVAEWEQQLELVID
+526 STIAEWEQQLELVID
-541 VGDSLAYLT
+541 VGNSLRHLT

-572 EHGIDL
+572 DHEIEL

-603 HAALVKVQSERERWR
+603 HAALVKVQSERDRWR
-618 RWATTLEQPAVSD
+618 QWATTLEQPAVSD

-655 GSATAARLENA
+655 GSVTAARLETA
-666 TVDELQQILDDLIND
+666 TVDELQVILDELIND
-681 EAHLTTLPERT
+681 EAHLSTLPERT
-692 VLLDDLRARGLGE
+692 VLLEDLRARGLGE
-705 FLEDLE
+705 FLADLE
-711 ARGVPAERVN
+711 SRGVPAEQVD

-745 PDGSELRRVE
+745 PDGSQLRRTE

-766 ASAPAR
+766 AAAPAR
-772 LEHGLATRWAH
+772 LEHELATRWAR
-783 DARRHPREARVLRDM
+783 DAKRFPREARTLRDM
-798 LRSGRVRTEEL
+798 LRSGRARTEEL
-809 DRVQHLTPSLV
+809 DRVQRLTPSLV

-830 TATLGEEQ
+830 TATLGDEQ
-838 EVDTVVVLDAESTPL
+838 AVDAVVILDAESTPL
-853 AATLPAIARA
+853 AATLPAVVKAE
-863 RQVIAFGDRHAGGPQ
+863 QVIAFGDPHAGGPQ
-878 PFTVAPHI
+878 PFTVAPRVS
-886 AAREV
+886 ARDT
-891 PQPVAEIDSAY
+891 PQPVTEVDSAF
-902 EALSRVV
+902 ETLSRVV

-918 RPLDPR
+918 RPMDPR
-924 LFRYL
+924 LFSYL
-929 NDAFYD
+929 NEAFYD

-949 ATTGMSAEYVV
+949 ATTGLSAEYVV

-1033 PESFRVVELHR
+1033 HESFRVVELHR

-1068 PHLGALSERDGRQ
+1068 PQLGSLSERDGRQ

-1099 IHPRDTEPRR
+1099 IHPKDTELRR
-1109 LQYGAKDMY
+1109 LQHGAKDMY

-1132 RAVVTAEDTDAAP
+1132 RAPAPVDDPGAAT
-1145 DALVGDLARRLRA
+1145 DALVADLARRLRA

-1173 AAHAEAESLSA
+1173 AAHADAESLSA
-1184 GAVLQRSAPDAP
+1184 GAVLHRGDDDAP
-1196 VRIPVAM
+1196 VRIPVALQ
-1203 RSDGSQRSRALSVRE
+1203 SDGSDRSRALSVRE

-1225 QLERAGWNYV
+1225 HLERAGWNYV

-1255 YLGLV
+1255 YLGL
-1260 GPDRD
+1260 
-1265 GSGGVTRSVAA
+1265 SGGVAGAA
-1276 AGPVDRGATGTTPR
+1276 AAPAPGAGQGSADRVG
-1290 GTTPRSTPDR
+1290 
-1300 DR
+1300 

>member
-1 MPTPAPQDS
+1 MSTPAPDRS
-10 PRPTPQDTGAAPA
+10 RTTPQDTGAT
-23 GREYPRVS
+23 GEREHPRVS

-73 MQRPTRLS
+73 MGRPTRLS
-81 TMIHHDSPA
+81 TMIHQDSPA
-90 YDRAVRSARALRT
+90 YERAVRSARALRT
-103 KIHELSVGHG
+103 KVHELSVMHG
-113 LDAAYLAAGTASW
+113 LDASYLAAGTASW
-126 LADPVV
+126 LADPVA

-143 LAPVSVK
+143 LAPVTVK

-206 TLRQLGADV
+206 TLRQLAAHV

-223 LVVSTF
+223 LLVSTF
-229 ADLHDRPADEH
+229 ADLHERPADEH
-240 VVARTQLVADL
+240 VVAHTQLIEDL

-261 LPVARALDNRAPAR
+261 LPVVRPLTDQAPGLDE
-275 DRRDPAD
+275 RDPAQ
-282 ELLLTDLDANQQEVV
+282 ELLLTDLDANQQEIV

-305 FVVGTPVGTA
+305 FVVATPVGTA

-340 RTTLAAFTRAWNRT
+340 RTTLAAFNRAWNRT

-384 RAEQPQTEQIREVLQ
+384 RAEQPQLEQHLDALQ

-430 AELTAREPGPQT
+430 AELTARTPGPQT

-455 HRGEVQRQLRRAAT
+455 HRSEVQRQLQRAAT

-474 AGTLA
+474 AAALA
-479 GPWHGAR
+479 SPWHGAR

-493 RQAHDLAKSLLLEL
+493 REAHDLAKSLLLEL
-507 TTLTT
+507 TTLKT
-512 AMRHVL
+512 ALRNVL

-526 TTVAEWEQQLELVID
+526 STIGEWEQQLELVIE
-541 VGDSLAYLT
+541 VGESLEYLT

-572 EHGIDL
+572 DHEIEL

-591 EYIRPGVHLSDL
+591 EYLRPGVHLSDL
-603 HAALVKVQSERERWR
+603 HSALVKVQSERDRWR
-618 RWATTLEQPAVSD
+618 QWATTLEQPAVSD
-631 RAEETLR
+631 RAGETLQI
-638 THRRFREDL
+638 HRRFREDL

-655 GSATAARLENA
+655 GSRTAARLETA
-666 TVDELQQILDDLIND
+666 GVDELQEILDELIND
-681 EAHLTTLPERT
+681 EAHLATLPERT

-705 FLEDLE
+705 FLQDLE
-711 ARGVPAERVN
+711 TRAVPAERVGE
-721 DELELAWWQSVL
+721 ELDLAWWQSVL

-745 PDGSELRRVE
+745 PDGSELRRTE
-755 SAFRRADSAHI
+755 SVFRRADSAHI
-766 ASAPAR
+766 AAAPAR
-772 LEHGLATRWAH
+772 LEYALAERWAR
-783 DARRHPREARVLRDM
+783 DTKRNPREARALRDM
-798 LRSGRVRTEEL
+798 LRSGHVRTEEL

-838 EVDTVVVLDAESTPL
+838 SVDTVVVLDAESTPL
-853 AATLPAIARA
+853 AATLPALVRA
-863 RQVIAFGDRHAGGPQ
+863 DQVIAFGDRNAAGPQ
-878 PFTVAPHI
+878 PFTVAPHV
-886 AAREV
+886 AARDT
-891 PQPVAEIDSAY
+891 PQPVADIDSAY
-902 EALSRVV
+902 DALTRVV

-918 RPLDPR
+918 RPMDPR
-924 LFRYL
+924 LFDYL

-935 GALTRVPYASELMG
+935 GTLTRVPQASEL
-949 ATTGMSAEYVV
+949 TSVSTGMSAEYVV
-960 DGVGVLTAGSE
+960 NGVGMLTAGSE
-971 GVQAPAAE
+971 GVQAPTAE
-979 VQRTVDLVFAHAA
+979 VHRTVDLVFAHAE

-1014 AVQRRLRESGES
+1014 AVQRRLRETGES

-1033 PESFRVVELHR
+1033 RESFRVVELHR

-1068 PHLGALSERDGRQ
+1068 PQLGALSERDGRQ

-1099 IHPRDTEPRR
+1099 IHPKDTEPRR
-1109 LQYGAKDMY
+1109 LQNGARDMY
-1118 HMLEVLFGEETTSE
+1118 HMLEILFGEDTTSE
-1132 RAVVTAEDTDAAP
+1132 RAVAPAEDTDAAP
-1145 DALVGDLARRLRA
+1145 DALVADLARRLRG
-1158 AGATVHTGYAHAVDM
+1158 AGATVHTGYAHMIDM
-1173 AAHAEAESLSA
+1173 AAYAETESLSA
-1184 GAVLQRSAPDAP
+1184 GAVTQRAATGEP
-1196 VRIPVAM
+1196 VRIPVAL
-1203 RSDGSQRSRALSVRE
+1203 RSDGSERSRALSVRE

-1255 YLGLV
+1255 YLGL
-1260 GPDRD
+1260 GPDAGSDSETDARRVSGSRD
-1265 GSGGVTRSVAA
+1265 
-1276 AGPVDRGATGTTPR
+1276 D
-1290 GTTPRSTPDR
+1290 
-1300 DR
+1300 

>member
-1 MPTPAPQDS
+1 MPTPQDS
-10 PRPTPQDTGAAPA
+10 LRPTPQDTDAMQGP
-23 GREYPRVS
+23 REHPRVS
-31 LRSWTQQM
+31 LRAWTQQM

-81 TMIHHDSPA
+81 TMIHQNTPA

-126 LADPVV
+126 LADPVA

-143 LAPVSVK
+143 LAPVTVK

-206 TLRQLGADV
+206 TLRQLAVEV

-229 ADLHDRPADEH
+229 ADLHERPADEH
-240 VVARTQLVADL
+240 VVARTRLVQDL
-251 ARLKNPEVGK
+251 ARLKNSEVGK
-261 LPVARALDNRAPAR
+261 LPVVHALTNDAPALDQ
-275 DRRDPAD
+275 RDPAD

-297 DLAEQGES
+297 DLAEQGKS

-340 RTTLAAFTRAWNRT
+340 RTTLAAFNRAWNRT

-384 RAEQPQTEQIREVLQ
+384 RTQEPHTEPIREALQ
-399 RSREQLRVH
+399 RTREQLRVH
-408 EESLHALRPRWQ
+408 EESLHTRRPRWQ

-430 AELTAREPGPQT
+430 AELTARDPGPQT
-442 AVRFRRS
+442 TVRFRRS

-455 HRGEVQRQLRRAAT
+455 HRGEVRRQLQRAAA

-474 AGTLA
+474 PATLA

-507 TTLTT
+507 TTLST

-526 TTVAEWEQQLELVID
+526 STIAEWEQQLELVID
-541 VGDSLAYLT
+541 VGNSLRHLT

-572 EHGIDL
+572 DHEIEL

-603 HAALVKVQSERERWR
+603 HAALVKVQSERDRWR
-618 RWATTLEQPAVSD
+618 QWATTLEQPAVSD

-655 GSATAARLENA
+655 GSVTAARLETA
-666 TVDELQQILDDLIND
+666 TVDELQVILDELIND
-681 EAHLTTLPERT
+681 EAHLSTLPERT
-692 VLLDDLRARGLGE
+692 VLLEDLRARGLGE
-705 FLEDLE
+705 FLADLE
-711 ARGVPAERVN
+711 SRGVPAEQVD

-745 PDGSELRRVE
+745 PDGSQLRRTE

-766 ASAPAR
+766 AAAPAR
-772 LEHGLATRWAH
+772 LEHELATRWAR
-783 DARRHPREARVLRDM
+783 DAERFPREARTLRDM

-809 DRVQHLTPSLV
+809 DRVQRLTPSLV

-830 TATLGEEQ
+830 TATLGDEQ
-838 EVDTVVVLDAESTPL
+838 AVDAVVILDAESTPL
-853 AATLPAIARA
+853 AATLPAVVKAE
-863 RQVIAFGDRHAGGPQ
+863 QVIAFGDPHAGGPQ
-878 PFTVAPHI
+878 PFTVAPRVS
-886 AAREV
+886 ARDT
-891 PQPVAEIDSAY
+891 PQPVTEVDSAF
-902 EALSRVV
+902 ETLSRVV

-918 RPLDPR
+918 RPMDPR
-924 LFRYL
+924 LFSYL
-929 NDAFYD
+929 NEAFYD

-949 ATTGMSAEYVV
+949 ATTGLSAEYVV

-1033 PESFRVVELHR
+1033 HESFRVVELHR

-1068 PHLGALSERDGRQ
+1068 PQLGSLSERDGRQ

-1099 IHPRDTEPRR
+1099 IHPKDTELRR
-1109 LQYGAKDMY
+1109 LQHGAKDMY

-1132 RAVVTAEDTDAAP
+1132 RAPAPVDDPGAAT
-1145 DALVGDLARRLRA
+1145 DALVADLARRLRA

-1173 AAHAEAESLSA
+1173 AAHADAESLSA
-1184 GAVLQRSAPDAP
+1184 GAVLHRGDDDAP
-1196 VRIPVAM
+1196 VRIPVALQ
-1203 RSDGSQRSRALSVRE
+1203 SDGSDRSRALSVRE

-1225 QLERAGWNYV
+1225 HLERAGWNYV

-1255 YLGLV
+1255 YLGL
-1260 GPDRD
+1260 
-1265 GSGGVTRSVAA
+1265 SGGVAGAA
-1276 AGPVDRGATGTTPR
+1276 AAPAPGAGQGSADRVG
-1290 GTTPRSTPDR
+1290 
-1300 DR
+1300 

>member
-10 PRPTPQDTGAAPA
+10 PRPTPQDTGAAPER
-23 GREYPRVS
+23 GKRPRVS

-81 TMIHHDSPA
+81 TMIHQDTPA

-126 LADPVV
+126 LADPVA

-143 LAPVSVK
+143 LAPVSLK

-173 RRLREDHGV
+173 RRLREDHEV

-206 TLRQLGADV
+206 TLRQLAADV

-229 ADLHDRPADEH
+229 ADLHERPADEH
-240 VVARTQLVADL
+240 VLARTQLVEDL

-261 LPVARALDNRAPAR
+261 LPVVREVSNRAPAL
-275 DRRDPAD
+275 DRRDPVD

-315 AVDTVVST
+315 AVDTVVAT

-384 RAEQPQTEQIREVLQ
+384 RAAEPATEQIHDVLR

-408 EESLHALRPRWQ
+408 EESLHTQRPRWQ

-442 AVRFRRS
+442 TVRFRRS

-455 HRGEVQRQLRRAAT
+455 HRGEVRRQLQRAAA

-474 AGTLA
+474 AATLA

-507 TTLTT
+507 TTLST

-518 GVSGLRVG
+518 GVSGLRMG
-526 TTVAEWEQQLELVID
+526 TSIAEWGQQLELVID
-541 VGDSLAYLT
+541 VGNSLAHLT

-561 IAATASASWRR
+561 IAATASAAWRR
-572 EHGIDL
+572 DHEIEL

-603 HAALVKVQSERERWR
+603 HAALVKVQSERDRWR
-618 RWATTLEQPAVSD
+618 QWATTLEQPAVSD

-655 GSATAARLENA
+655 GSATAQRLETA
-666 TVDELQQILDDLIND
+666 SVDELQEILDELIND
-681 EAHLTTLPERT
+681 EPHLSTLPERT

-711 ARGVPAERVN
+711 TRRVPADRVD

-745 PDGSELRRVE
+745 PDGSRLRATE

-772 LEHGLATRWAH
+772 LEHALATRWAR
-783 DARRHPREARVLRDM
+783 DARRFPREARELRDM
-798 LRSGRVRTEEL
+798 LRGGRVRTEQL
-809 DRVQHLTPSLV
+809 DRVQHLTPALV

-838 EVDTVVVLDAESTPL
+838 QVDTVVVLDAESTPL
-853 AATLPAIARA
+853 AATLPALVKA

-878 PFTVAPHI
+878 PFTVAPQVST
-886 AAREV
+886 RDV
-891 PQPVAEIDSAY
+891 PQPVAEVDSAY
-902 EALSRVV
+902 DALSRVV

-918 RPLDPR
+918 RALDPR
-924 LFRYL
+924 LFTYL

-949 ATTGMSAEYVV
+949 ATTGLSAEYVV

-971 GVQAPAAE
+971 GVQAPSAE

-1006 MHAARVAQ
+1006 LHAARVAQ

-1033 PESFRVVELHR
+1033 RESFRVVELHR

-1068 PHLGALSERDGRQ
+1068 PQLGSLSDRDGRQ
-1081 AFVRGMTRS
+1081 AFVRGMTRA

-1109 LQYGAKDMY
+1109 LQHGAKDMY

-1132 RAVVTAEDTDAAP
+1132 RAPAPTADAEETT
-1145 DALVGDLARRLRA
+1145 DALVADLARRLRG

-1173 AAHAEAESLSA
+1173 AAHADAESLSA
-1184 GAVLQRSAPDAP
+1184 GAVLPRSGTEAR
-1196 VRIPVAM
+1196 VRIPVALQ
-1203 RSDGSQRSRALSVRE
+1203 SDGSERSRGLSVRE
-1218 RSRLIPQ
+1218 RSRLLPQ

-1255 YLGLV
+1255 YLGLGEARGEQQPSPAAAARRGAPQV
-1260 GPDRD
+1260 TEESTR
-1265 GSGGVTRSVAA
+1265 GSGQ
-1276 AGPVDRGATGTTPR
+1276 GPSADEHRA
-1290 GTTPRSTPDR
+1290 
-1300 DR
+1300 

>member
-1 MPTPAPQDS
+1 MPTPQDS
-10 PRPTPQDTGAAPA
+10 PRPTPQDTDAMQGP
-23 GREYPRVS
+23 REHPRVS
-31 LRSWTQQM
+31 LRAWTQQM

-81 TMIHHDSPA
+81 TMIHQNTPA

-126 LADPVV
+126 LADPVA

-143 LAPVSVK
+143 LAPVTVK

-206 TLRQLGADV
+206 TLRQLAVEV

-229 ADLHDRPADEH
+229 ADLHERPADEH
-240 VVARTQLVADL
+240 VVARTRLVQDL
-251 ARLKNPEVGK
+251 ARLKNSEVGK
-261 LPVARALDNRAPAR
+261 LPVVHALTNDAPALDQ
-275 DRRDPAD
+275 RDPAD

-297 DLAEQGES
+297 DLAEQGKT

-340 RTTLAAFTRAWNRT
+340 RTTLAAFNRAWNRT

-384 RAEQPQTEQIREVLQ
+384 RTQEPHTEPIREALQ
-399 RSREQLRVH
+399 RTREQLRVH
-408 EESLHALRPRWQ
+408 EESLHTRRPRWQ

-430 AELTAREPGPQT
+430 AELTARDPGPQT
-442 AVRFRRS
+442 TVRFRRS

-455 HRGEVQRQLRRAAT
+455 HRGEVRRQLQRAAA

-474 AGTLA
+474 PATLA

-507 TTLTT
+507 TTLST

-526 TTVAEWEQQLELVID
+526 STIAEWEQQLELVID
-541 VGDSLAYLT
+541 VGNSLRHLT

-572 EHGIDL
+572 DHEIEL

-603 HAALVKVQSERERWR
+603 HAALVKVQSERDRWR
-618 RWATTLEQPAVSD
+618 QWATTLEQPAVSD

-655 GSATAARLENA
+655 GSVTAARLETA
-666 TVDELQQILDDLIND
+666 TVDELQVILDELIND
-681 EAHLTTLPERT
+681 EAHLSTLPERT
-692 VLLDDLRARGLGE
+692 VLLEDLRARGLGE
-705 FLEDLE
+705 FLADLE
-711 ARGVPAERVN
+711 SRGVPAEQVD

-745 PDGSELRRVE
+745 PDGSQLRRTE

-766 ASAPAR
+766 AAAPAR
-772 LEHGLATRWAH
+772 LEHELATRWAR
-783 DARRHPREARVLRDM
+783 DAKRFPREARTLRDM
-798 LRSGRVRTEEL
+798 LRSGRARTEEL
-809 DRVQHLTPSLV
+809 DRVQRLTPSLV

-830 TATLGEEQ
+830 TATLGDEQ
-838 EVDTVVVLDAESTPL
+838 AVDAVVILDAESTPL
-853 AATLPAIARA
+853 AATLPAVVKAE
-863 RQVIAFGDRHAGGPQ
+863 QVIAFGDPHAGGPQ
-878 PFTVAPHI
+878 PFTVAPRVS
-886 AAREV
+886 ARDT
-891 PQPVAEIDSAY
+891 PQPVTEVDSAF
-902 EALSRVV
+902 ETLSRVV

-918 RPLDPR
+918 RPMDPR
-924 LFRYL
+924 LFSYL
-929 NDAFYD
+929 NEAFYD

-949 ATTGMSAEYVV
+949 ATTGLSAEYVV

-1033 PESFRVVELHR
+1033 HESFRVVELHR

-1068 PHLGALSERDGRQ
+1068 PQLGSLSERDGRQ

-1099 IHPRDTEPRR
+1099 IHPKDTELRR
-1109 LQYGAKDMY
+1109 LQHGAKDKY

-1132 RAVVTAEDTDAAP
+1132 RAPAPVDDPGAAT
-1145 DALVGDLARRLRA
+1145 DALVADLARRLRA

-1173 AAHAEAESLSA
+1173 AAHADAESLSA
-1184 GAVLQRSAPDAP
+1184 GAVLHRGDDDAP
-1196 VRIPVAM
+1196 VRIPVALQ
-1203 RSDGSQRSRALSVRE
+1203 SDGSDRSRALSVRE

-1225 QLERAGWNYV
+1225 HLERAGWNYV

-1255 YLGLV
+1255 YLGL
-1260 GPDRD
+1260 
-1265 GSGGVTRSVAA
+1265 SGGVAGAA
-1276 AGPVDRGATGTTPR
+1276 AAPAPGAGQGSADRVG
-1290 GTTPRSTPDR
+1290 
-1300 DR
+1300 

>member
-1 MPTPAPQDS
+1 MPTPQDS
-10 PRPTPQDTGAAPA
+10 PRPTPQDTDAMQGP
-23 GREYPRVS
+23 REHPRVS
-31 LRSWTQQM
+31 LRAWTQQM

-81 TMIHHDSPA
+81 TMIHQNTPA

-126 LADPVV
+126 LADPVA

-143 LAPVSVK
+143 LAPVTVK

-182 ELATAEMSR
+182 ELTTAEMSR

-206 TLRQLGADV
+206 TLRQLAVEV

-229 ADLHDRPADEH
+229 ADLHERPADEH
-240 VVARTQLVADL
+240 VVARTRLVQDL
-251 ARLKNPEVGK
+251 ARLKNSEVGK
-261 LPVARALDNRAPAR
+261 LPVVHTLTNDAPALDQ
-275 DRRDPAD
+275 RDPAD

-297 DLAEQGES
+297 DLAEQGKT

-340 RTTLAAFTRAWNRT
+340 RTTLAAFNRAWNRT

-384 RAEQPQTEQIREVLQ
+384 RTQEPHTEPIREALQ
-399 RSREQLRVH
+399 RTREQLRVH
-408 EESLHALRPRWQ
+408 EESLHTRRPRWQ

-430 AELTAREPGPQT
+430 AELTARDPGPQT
-442 AVRFRRS
+442 TVRFRRS

-455 HRGEVQRQLRRAAT
+455 HRGEVRRQLQRAAA

-474 AGTLA
+474 PATLA

-507 TTLTT
+507 TTLST

-526 TTVAEWEQQLELVID
+526 STIAEWEQQLELVID
-541 VGDSLAYLT
+541 VGNSLRHLT

-572 EHGIDL
+572 DHEIEL

-603 HAALVKVQSERERWR
+603 HAALVKVQSERDRWR
-618 RWATTLEQPAVSD
+618 QWATTLEQPAVSD

-655 GSATAARLENA
+655 GSVTAARLETA
-666 TVDELQQILDDLIND
+666 TVDELQVILDELIND
-681 EAHLTTLPERT
+681 EAHLSTLPERT
-692 VLLDDLRARGLGE
+692 VLLEDLRARGLGE
-705 FLEDLE
+705 FLADLE
-711 ARGVPAERVN
+711 SRGVPAEQVD

-745 PDGSELRRVE
+745 PDGSQLRRTE

-766 ASAPAR
+766 AAAPAR
-772 LEHGLATRWAH
+772 LEHELATRWAR
-783 DARRHPREARVLRDM
+783 DAKRFPREARTLRDM

-809 DRVQHLTPSLV
+809 DRVQRLTPSLV

-830 TATLGEEQ
+830 TATLGDEQ
-838 EVDTVVVLDAESTPL
+838 AVDAVVILDAESTPL
-853 AATLPAIARA
+853 AATLPAVVKAE
-863 RQVIAFGDRHAGGPQ
+863 QVIAFGDPHAGGPQ
-878 PFTVAPHI
+878 PFTVAPRVS
-886 AAREV
+886 ARDT
-891 PQPVAEIDSAY
+891 PQPVTEVDSAF
-902 EALSRVV
+902 ETLSRVV

-918 RPLDPR
+918 RPMDPR
-924 LFRYL
+924 LFSYL
-929 NDAFYD
+929 NEAFYD

-949 ATTGMSAEYVV
+949 ATTGLSAEYVV

-1033 PESFRVVELHR
+1033 HESFRVVELHR

-1068 PHLGALSERDGRQ
+1068 PQLGSLSERDGRQ

-1099 IHPRDTEPRR
+1099 IHPKDTELRR
-1109 LQYGAKDMY
+1109 LQHGAKDMY

-1132 RAVVTAEDTDAAP
+1132 RAPAPVDDPGAAT
-1145 DALVGDLARRLRA
+1145 DALVADLARRLRA

-1173 AAHAEAESLSA
+1173 AAHADAESLSA
-1184 GAVLQRSAPDAP
+1184 GAVLHRGDDDAP
-1196 VRIPVAM
+1196 VRIPVALQ
-1203 RSDGSQRSRALSVRE
+1203 SDGSDRSRALSVRE

-1225 QLERAGWNYV
+1225 HLERAGWNYV

-1255 YLGLV
+1255 YLGLP
-1260 GPDRD
+1260 GGEA
-1265 GSGGVTRSVAA
+1265 GSAA
-1276 AGPVDRGATGTTPR
+1276 AQAPGAGQGSADRVG
-1290 GTTPRSTPDR
+1290 
-1300 DR
+1300 